1 MDFLKFHPS
10 FSGKRDSGAN
20 LKKVL
25 ALVLAFACAFTMFAG
40 AAFTD
45 SADIKVDAD
54 VVDTLV
60 SLGIVE
66 GFEDGSFQP
75 NGTVT
80 RAQMAKMIYVLRTGK
95 SDASAYN
102 DDKTSFTDI
111 GSHWARGYIKY
122 CQSLGIIAGKSNTIF
137 APNATVTAQEAA
149 KMLLVTL
156 GYDANKAGLVGA
168 NWASKTNALADE
180 NGLLEDVNTS
190 FTSACPRQYAAQL
203 IYNAIDT
210 PTVVWRDD
218 AYTNTNY
225 RDGDNKTIGE
235 KYMGLHSVEG
245 ILTSFAKEDGK
256 DTYGAKVTSITK
268 KDGDKVTATGVYED
282 FTKIAKD
289 YVALKNNK
297 VKVLYKDT
305 DEVYGVFALTDSNK
319 VISGLLGDFGTS
331 SDKLKL
337 NGTKYTVDTATA
349 SNKIG
354 SGDGKVSQDAA
365 DKTNLVKMDG
375 TAVTGTYNND
385 LVGYV
390 KNSVSGLAKAY
401 DASAISNSDNNKIN
415 LLDIKSFAIAQVTYV
430 GKDYI
435 NVSYKNSSNTQR
447 FDSKLKDDDAVWYD
461 GIAKDDYVAV
471 TSKKNT
477 SADKIGVTKLDVV
490 SGKIT
495 ATKNATTDSDYKI
508 TIDGKTY
515 EMAGVAPSDAAD
527 LTLNATVS
535 IVVKG
540 DYCLLVD
547 DADAGSK
554 DLALM
559 TELYKTGNK
568 WQATLLKA
576 DGSEETVTLKKS
588 EAINGVSV
596 DSMLTTLGYTDDGF
610 DGSVDGNGNK
620 CKIVTYT
627 KSGSEYKLKVLGT
640 SIDGKTYKGGYDVID
655 SVTKTADADKN
666 YVDNNK
672 LQKGNVNAIN
682 ENAVV
687 FVRYK
692 TDSFKVV
699 TGKDLRDWKTSSK
712 FNSVVLADKSNG
724 VPYAKVVYADLGT
737 ENVKGGTDVNYGY
750 VFEATKSTD
759 VDETDYN
766 VFHIWNGSE
775 TIEVWTEDGD
785 TVARGDVIKYSL
797 DGTVENHTKIS
808 VDKVYAKSAGT
819 KGVVLNGDYSS
830 KLDGTAYFAATNH
843 VKLDKDAAAANQ
855 TALNFD
861 DDDDSIILFANTSD
875 DDKDGTGVASASVTN
890 LKNFTREDGSDYIAN
905 AIYWTDGAKTKIMV
919 IDTDSE
925 LDNGVFGL
933 TAGTDTAA
941 RTAYENATVAAAKD
955 ALVNTTATLAE
966 NKKSATTGAIFTNDA
981 VEYTVSTAST
991 DVTVAKSGNKLVVTT
1006 KSADL
1011 TASGTATV
1019 TVTIK
1024 CGAKTDTKNITVTY
1038 KA

>member
-1 MDFLKFHPS
+1 
-10 FSGKRDSGAN
+10 
-20 LKKVL
+20 
-25 ALVLAFACAFTMFAG
+25 MFAG

-45 SADIKVDAD
+45 QADIKVKSD

-75 NGTVT
+75 NATVT

-122 CQSLGIIAGKSNTIF
+122 CQSLGIIAGKSNTKF
-137 APNATVTAQEAA
+137 VPNEKVTAQEAA

-156 GYDANKAGLVGA
+156 GYDATKAGLVGT
-168 NWASKTNALADE
+168 NWAAKTNALADE

-190 FTSACPRQYAAQL
+190 FTGPCPRQYAAQL

-225 RDGDNKTIGE
+225 SDGDNKTIGE

-245 ILTSFAKEDGK
+245 ILSAFAKEDGK
-256 DTYGAKVTSITK
+256 DTYGATVTSITK
-268 KDGDKVTATGVYED
+268 QDGSKNVKLNPAEES
-282 FTKIAKD
+282 FTKISKD

-319 VISGLLGDFGTS
+319 VINGLLGDFGTS

-337 NGTKYTVDTATA
+337 NGTKYTVADT
-349 SNKIG
+349 
-354 SGDGKVSQDAA
+354 
-365 DKTNLVKMDG
+365 
-375 TAVTGTYNND
+375 
-385 LVGYV
+385 
-390 KNSVSGLAKAY
+390 NSVSVDGKTQQESKKNIGIVDYVDKKVGGLAKAY
-401 DASAISNSDNNKIN
+401 DASAISNTDNNKIN
-415 LLDIKSFAIAQVTYV
+415 LLDIKTFAIAQVTYV

-435 NVSYKNSSNTQR
+435 NVSYKNSSNTQS
-447 FDSKLKDDDAVWYD
+447 FNSKLKDDDAVWYN

-471 TSKKNT
+471 TKAVNT

-495 ATKNATTDSDYKI
+495 GTKNAITASDYKV
-508 TIDGKTY
+508 TVNGTTY
-515 EMAGVAPSDAAD
+515 EMAGVTNSDAAD

-540 DYCLLVD
+540 GYCLFVD

-559 TELYKTGNK
+559 TELYQEGNK
-568 WQATLLKA
+568 WKATLLKA

-588 EAINGVSV
+588 EAINGKDV
-596 DSMLTTLGYTDDGF
+596 TTAGYSKF
-610 DGSVDGNGNK
+610 DGSTTTDAAK
-620 CKIVTYT
+620 IKIVTYT
-627 KSGSEYKLKVLGT
+627 KSGDEYKLKVVGDT
-640 SIDGKTYKGGYDVID
+640 INSNKYMAGYDV
-655 SVTKTADADKN
+655 VTDRVENNFVK
-666 YVDNNK
+666 NNK
-672 LQKGNVNAIN
+672 LQQGAVSAIN

-699 TGKDLRDWKTSSK
+699 TGKDLRDWKESSV
-712 FNSVVLADKSNG
+712 FTSVVLADKSNG
-724 VPYAKVVYADLGT
+724 VPYAKVVYADLGSA
-737 ENVKGGTDVNYGY
+737 NVKGGTDVNYGY
-750 VFEATKSTD
+750 VFEVTKSTD
-759 VDETDYN
+759 ADETDYN
-766 VFHIWNGSE
+766 VFQIWNGSE
-775 TIEVWTEDGD
+775 TIEVWTEDGND
-785 TVARGDVIKYSL
+785 VARGDVIKYSL
-797 DGTVENHTKIS
+797 DGTVKSHTKIS
-808 VDKVYAKSAGT
+808 VDKVFAKANGT
-819 KGVVLNGDYSS
+819 TGVVLNGDYSS
-830 KLDGTAYFAATNH
+830 KLDGTAYFAPASGAAKVNKTTAE
-843 VKLDKDAAAANQ
+843 AAAAQAANIL
-855 TALNFD
+855 TFD

-890 LKNFTREDGSDYIAN
+890 LKDYVREDGTDYVTN

-925 LDNGVFGL
+925 LDTGVFNL
-933 TAGTDTAA
+933 H
-941 RTAYENATVAAAKD
+941 
-955 ALVNTTATLAE
+955 
-966 NKKSATTGAIFTNDA
+966 
-981 VEYTVSTAST
+981 
-991 DVTVAKSGNKLVVTT
+991 
-1006 KSADL
+1006 
-1011 TASGTATV
+1011 
-1019 TVTIK
+1019 
-1024 CGAKTDTKNITVTY
+1024 
-1038 KA
+1038 

>member
-1 MDFLKFHPS
+1 MK
-10 FSGKRDSGAN
+10 N
-20 LKKVL
+20 LKKIL

-45 SADIKVDAD
+45 QADIKVKSD

-75 NGTVT
+75 NATVT

-122 CQSLGIIAGKSNTIF
+122 CQSLGIIAGKSNTKF
-137 APNATVTAQEAA
+137 VPNEKVTAQEAA

-156 GYDANKAGLVGA
+156 GYDATKAGLVGT
-168 NWASKTNALADE
+168 NWAAKTNALADE

-218 AYTNTNY
+218 AYTNQNY
-225 RDGDNKTIGE
+225 ANGDNKTIGE

-256 DTYGAKVTSITK
+256 ETYGATVSSITK
-268 KDGDKVTATGVYED
+268 KDGDKVTTTGVSED

-319 VISGLLGDFGTS
+319 VINGLLGDFGTS

-337 NGTKYTVDTATA
+337 NGTKYTVADTNSVSVDGDTQKE
-349 SNKIG
+349 SQKNIG
-354 SGDGKVSQDAA
+354 IVDYV
-365 DKTNLVKMDG
+365 DKK
-375 TAVTGTYNND
+375 
-385 LVGYV
+385 
-390 KNSVSGLAKAY
+390 VSGLAKAF

-415 LLDIKSFAIAQVTYV
+415 LLDIKTFAIAQVTYV

-435 NVSYKNSSNTQR
+435 NVSYKNSSNNQS
-447 FDSKLKDDDAVWYD
+447 FNSKLKDDDAVWYN

-471 TSKKNT
+471 TKAVNT

-495 ATKNATTDSDYKI
+495 GTKNAITASDYKV
-508 TIDGKTY
+508 TINGTTY
-515 EMAGVAPSDAAD
+515 EMAGVTNSDAAD

-540 DYCLLVD
+540 GYCLFVD

-559 TELYKTGNK
+559 TELYQEGNK
-568 WQATLLKA
+568 WKATLLKA
-576 DGSEETVTLKKS
+576 DGSKETVTLKKS
-588 EAINGVSV
+588 EAINGKDV
-596 DSMLTTLGYTDDGF
+596 TTAGYSKF
-610 DGSVDGNGNK
+610 DGSTTTDAAK
-620 CKIVTYT
+620 IKIVTYT
-627 KSGSEYKLKVLGT
+627 KSGDEYKLKVVGDT
-640 SIDGKTYKGGYDVID
+640 INSNKYMAGYDA
-655 SVTKTADADKN
+655 VTDRVENNFVK
-666 YVDNNK
+666 NNK
-672 LQKGNVNAIN
+672 LQQGTVSAIN

-699 TGKDLRDWKTSSK
+699 TGKDLRDWKESSK
-712 FNSVVLADKSNG
+712 FSSVVLADKSNG

-737 ENVKGGTDVNYGY
+737 DNVKGGIDVNYGY

-759 VDETDYN
+759 ADETDYN
-766 VFHIWNGSE
+766 VFQIWNGSK
-775 TIEVWTEDGD
+775 TIEVWTEDGND
-785 TVARGDVIKYSL
+785 VARGDVIKYSL
-797 DGTVENHTKIS
+797 DGTVESHTKIS
-808 VDKVYAKSAGT
+808 VDKVFAKASGT
-819 KGVVLNGDYSS
+819 TGVVLNGDYSS
-830 KLDGTAYFAATNH
+830 KLDGTAYFAPANGAAKVNKTAAET
-843 VKLDKDAAAANQ
+843 AAAQAANIL
-855 TALNFD
+855 TFD

-890 LKNFTREDGSDYIAN
+890 LKDYVREDGTDYVTN

-925 LDNGVFGL
+925 LDTGVFNL
-933 TAGTDTAA
+933 H
-941 RTAYENATVAAAKD
+941 
-955 ALVNTTATLAE
+955 
-966 NKKSATTGAIFTNDA
+966 
-981 VEYTVSTAST
+981 
-991 DVTVAKSGNKLVVTT
+991 
-1006 KSADL
+1006 
-1011 TASGTATV
+1011 
-1019 TVTIK
+1019 
-1024 CGAKTDTKNITVTY
+1024 
-1038 KA
+1038 

>member
-1 MDFLKFHPS
+1 MK
-10 FSGKRDSGAN
+10 N
-20 LKKVL
+20 LKKIL

-45 SADIKVDAD
+45 QADIKVDAD

-60 SLGIVE
+60 SLGIIE

-75 NGTVT
+75 NATVT

-122 CQSLGIIAGKSNTIF
+122 CQSLGIIAGKSNTKF
-137 APNATVTAQEAA
+137 VPNEKVSAQEAA

-168 NWASKTNALADE
+168 GWAAKTNALADE

-190 FTSACPRQYAAQL
+190 FTGPCPRQYAAQL

-210 PTVVWRDD
+210 ATVVWRDD
-218 AYTNTNY
+218 AYTNQNY
-225 RDGDNKTIGE
+225 NGDDNKTIGE

-256 DTYGAKVTSITK
+256 DTYGATVTSITK
-268 KDGDKVTATGVYED
+268 QDGSKNVKLNPAEES
-282 FTKIAKD
+282 FTKISKD
-289 YVALKNNK
+289 YGSLKNNK

-319 VISGLLGDFGTS
+319 VVNGLLGDFGDDG
-331 SDKLKL
+331 DKLKL
-337 NGTKYTVDTATA
+337 DGTKYTVGTATTAA
-349 SNKIG
+349 SIG
-354 SGDGKVSQDAA
+354 SDAAKQATA
-365 DKTNLVKMDG
+365 DKTNLVKVDG
-375 TAVTGTYNND
+375 SAVATNRND
-385 LVGYV
+385 LVKYV
-390 KNSVSGLAKAY
+390 KSNVSGLAKAF
-401 DASAISNSDNNKIN
+401 DASAISNTDNNKIN
-415 LLDIKSFAIAQVTYV
+415 LLDIKTFAIAQVTYV
-430 GKDYI
+430 GSDYI
-435 NVSYKNSSNTQR
+435 NVSYKNSSNTQN
-447 FDSKLKDDDAVWYD
+447 FSSKLKDDDAVWYN

-471 TSKKNT
+471 TKAVNT

-490 SGKIT
+490 TGKIT
-495 ATKNATTDSDYKI
+495 GTKNAITAADYKV
-508 TIDGKTY
+508 TVNGTTY
-515 EMAGVAPSDAAD
+515 EMAGVTNSDAAD

-540 DYCLLVD
+540 GYCLLVD

-559 TELYKTGNK
+559 TELYQEGNK
-568 WQATLLKA
+568 WKATLLKA

-588 EAINGVSV
+588 EAINGNDVA
-596 DSMLTTLGYTDDGF
+596 TAGYGKF
-610 DGSVDGNGNK
+610 DGSTTADAAK
-620 CKIVTYT
+620 IKIVTYT
-627 KSGSEYKLKVLGT
+627 KSGDEYKLKVVGDT
-640 SIDGKTYKGGYDVID
+640 INGSAYKAGYDV
-655 SVTKTADADKN
+655 VTPVVASNNVK
-666 YVDNNK
+666 NNK
-672 LQKGNVNAIN
+672 LTKGSVSAIN

-699 TGKDLRDWKTSSK
+699 TGKDLRDWKEASVFS
-712 FNSVVLADKSNG
+712 SVVLADKSNG
-724 VPYAKVVYADLGT
+724 VPYAKVVYADLGSD
-737 ENVKGGTDVNYGY
+737 NVKGGTDVNYGY

-759 VDETDYN
+759 ADETDYN
-766 VFHIWNGSE
+766 VFQIWNGSE

-785 TVARGDVIKYSL
+785 DVARGDVIKYSL

-808 VDKVYAKSAGT
+808 VDKVFAKADGT
-819 KGVVLNGDYSS
+819 TGVVLNGDYSD
-830 KLDGTAYFAATNH
+830 KLDGTAYFAPANGAAKVNKTTAET
-843 VKLDKDAAAANQ
+843 AAAQAANIL
-855 TALNFD
+855 TFD

-890 LKNFTREDGSDYIAN
+890 LKDYVREDGTDYVTN

-925 LDNGVFGL
+925 LDTGVFNL
-933 TAGTDTAA
+933 H
-941 RTAYENATVAAAKD
+941 
-955 ALVNTTATLAE
+955 
-966 NKKSATTGAIFTNDA
+966 
-981 VEYTVSTAST
+981 
-991 DVTVAKSGNKLVVTT
+991 
-1006 KSADL
+1006 
-1011 TASGTATV
+1011 
-1019 TVTIK
+1019 
-1024 CGAKTDTKNITVTY
+1024 
-1038 KA
+1038 

>member
-1 MDFLKFHPS
+1 
-10 FSGKRDSGAN
+10 
-20 LKKVL
+20 
-25 ALVLAFACAFTMFAG
+25 MFAS

-45 SADIKVDAD
+45 QADIKVKSD

-75 NGTVT
+75 NATVT

-122 CQSLGIIAGKSNTIF
+122 CQSLGIIAGKSNTKF
-137 APNATVTAQEAA
+137 CPNDKVTAQEAA

-156 GYDANKAGLVGA
+156 GYDATKAGLVGT
-168 NWASKTNALADE
+168 NWAAKTNALADE

-218 AYTNTNY
+218 AYTNQNY
-225 RDGDNKTIGE
+225 ANGDNKTIGE

-256 DTYGAKVTSITK
+256 ETYGATVSSITK
-268 KDGDKVTATGVYED
+268 KDGDKVTTTGVSED

-319 VISGLLGDFGTS
+319 VINGLLGDFGTS

-337 NGTKYTVDTATA
+337 NGTKYTVADT
-349 SNKIG
+349 
-354 SGDGKVSQDAA
+354 
-365 DKTNLVKMDG
+365 
-375 TAVTGTYNND
+375 
-385 LVGYV
+385 
-390 KNSVSGLAKAY
+390 NSVSVDGKTQQENKKNIGIVDYVDKKVSGLSKAF

-415 LLDIKSFAIAQVTYV
+415 LLDIKTFAIAQVTYV

-435 NVSYKNSSNTQR
+435 NVSYKNSSNNQS
-447 FDSKLKDDDAVWYD
+447 FNSKLKDDDAVWYN

-471 TSKKNT
+471 TKAVNT

-495 ATKNATTDSDYKI
+495 GTKNAITASDYKV
-508 TIDGKTY
+508 TINGTTY
-515 EMAGVAPSDAAD
+515 EMAGVTNSDAAD

-540 DYCLLVD
+540 GYCLFVD

-559 TELYKTGNK
+559 TELYQEGNRWK
-568 WQATLLKA
+568 ATLLKA
-576 DGSEETVTLKKS
+576 DGSKETVTLKKS
-588 EAINGVSV
+588 EAINGKDV
-596 DSMLTTLGYTDDGF
+596 TTAGYSKF
-610 DGSVDGNGNK
+610 DGSTTTDAAK
-620 CKIVTYT
+620 IKIVTYT
-627 KSGSEYKLKVLGT
+627 KSGDEYKLKVVGDT
-640 SIDGKTYKGGYDVID
+640 INSNKYMAGYDV
-655 SVTKTADADKN
+655 VTDRVENNFVK
-666 YVDNNK
+666 NNK
-672 LQKGNVNAIN
+672 LQKGAVSAIN

-699 TGKDLRDWKTSSK
+699 TGKDLRDWKESSK
-712 FNSVVLADKSNG
+712 FSSVVLADKSNG

-737 ENVKGGTDVNYGY
+737 DNVKGGTDVNYGY
-750 VFEATKSTD
+750 VFEVTKSTD
-759 VDETDYN
+759 ADETDYN
-766 VFHIWNGSE
+766 VFQIWNGSK
-775 TIEVWTEDGD
+775 TIEVWTEDGND
-785 TVARGDVIKYSL
+785 VARGDVIKYSL
-797 DGTVENHTKIS
+797 DGTVKSHTKIS
-808 VDKVYAKSAGT
+808 VDKVFAKSTGT
-819 KGVVLNGDYSS
+819 KGVVLNGDYNS
-830 KLDGTAYFAATNH
+830 KLDGTAYFAATDYT
-843 VKLDKDAAAANQ
+843 KLNKDAAAYKQDAI
-855 TALNFD
+855 TFD

-890 LKNFTREDGSDYIAN
+890 LKDYVREDGDNYVTN
-905 AIYWTDGAKTKIMV
+905 AICWTDGAKTKIMV

-925 LDNGVFGL
+925 LDDGVFNLTKSTDPTTAL
-933 TAGTDTAA
+933 TAAKADLKD
-941 RTAYENATVAAAKD
+941 VAATLSKD
-955 ALVNTTATLAE
+955 KKTATTDAIYTSSVVSYKAE
-966 NKKSATTGAIFTNDA
+966 VVGGNGEKATIKDGQLVITKDTEMSG
-981 VEYTVSTAST
+981 TVS
-991 DVTVAKSGNKLVVTT
+991 VK
-1006 KSADL
+1006 
-1011 TASGTATV
+1011 
-1019 TVTIK
+1019 
-1024 CGAKTDTKNITVTY
+1024 ITVTY
-1038 KA
+1038 GKESDNKTITVTLN

>member
-1 MDFLKFHPS
+1 
-10 FSGKRDSGAN
+10 
-20 LKKVL
+20 
-25 ALVLAFACAFTMFAG
+25 MFAG

-45 SADIKVDAD
+45 QADIKVDAE

-60 SLGIVE
+60 SLGVIE

-75 NGTVT
+75 NATVT

-122 CQSLGIIAGKSNTIF
+122 CQSLGIIAGKSSTIF

-168 NWASKTNALADE
+168 GWAAKTNALADE

-190 FTSACPRQYAAQL
+190 FTGPCPRQYAAQL

-210 PTVVWRDD
+210 ATVVWRDD
-218 AYTNTNY
+218 AYTNQNY
-225 RDGDNKTIGE
+225 NGDDNKTIGE

-256 DTYGAKVTSITK
+256 DTYGATVTSITK
-268 KDGDKVTATGVYED
+268 QDGSKNVKLNPAEES
-282 FTKIAKD
+282 FTKISKD
-289 YVALKNNK
+289 YGSLKNNK

-319 VISGLLGDFGTS
+319 VVNGLLGDFGDDG
-331 SDKLKL
+331 DKLKL
-337 NGTKYTVDTATA
+337 DGTKYTVGTATTAA
-349 SNKIG
+349 SIG
-354 SGDGKVSQDAA
+354 SDAAKQATA
-365 DKTNLVKMDG
+365 DKTNLVKVDG
-375 TAVTGTYNND
+375 SAVATNRND
-385 LVGYV
+385 LVKYV
-390 KNSVSGLAKAY
+390 KSNVSGLAKAF
-401 DASAISNSDNNKIN
+401 DASAISNTDNNKIN
-415 LLDIKSFAIAQVTYV
+415 LLDIKTFAIAQVTYV
-430 GKDYI
+430 GSDYI
-435 NVSYKNSSNTQR
+435 NVSYKNSSNTQN
-447 FDSKLKDDDAVWYD
+447 FSSKLKDDDAVWYN

-471 TSKKNT
+471 TKAVNT

-490 SGKIT
+490 TGKIT
-495 ATKNATTDSDYKI
+495 GTKNAITAADYKV
-508 TIDGKTY
+508 TVNGTTY
-515 EMAGVAPSDAAD
+515 EMAGVTNSDAAD

-540 DYCLLVD
+540 GYCLLVD

-559 TELYKTGNK
+559 TELYQEGNK
-568 WQATLLKA
+568 WKATLLKA

-588 EAINGVSV
+588 EAINGNDVA
-596 DSMLTTLGYTDDGF
+596 TAGYGKF
-610 DGSVDGNGNK
+610 DGSTTADAAK
-620 CKIVTYT
+620 IKIVTYT
-627 KSGSEYKLKVLGT
+627 KSGDEYKLKVVGDT
-640 SIDGKTYKGGYDVID
+640 INGSAYKAGYDV
-655 SVTKTADADKN
+655 VTPVVASNNVK
-666 YVDNNK
+666 NNK
-672 LQKGNVNAIN
+672 LTKGSVSAIN

-699 TGKDLRDWKTSSK
+699 TGKDLRDWKEASVFS
-712 FNSVVLADKSNG
+712 SVVLADKSNG
-724 VPYAKVVYADLGT
+724 VPYAKVVYADLGSD
-737 ENVKGGTDVNYGY
+737 NVKGGTDVNYGY

-759 VDETDYN
+759 ADETDYN
-766 VFHIWNGSE
+766 VFQIWNGSE

-785 TVARGDVIKYSL
+785 DVARGDVIKYSL

-808 VDKVYAKSAGT
+808 VDKVFAKADGT
-819 KGVVLNGDYSS
+819 TGVVLNGDYSD
-830 KLDGTAYFAATNH
+830 KLDGTAYFAPANGAAKVNKTTAET
-843 VKLDKDAAAANQ
+843 AAAQAANIL
-855 TALNFD
+855 TFD

-890 LKNFTREDGSDYIAN
+890 LKDYVREDGTDYVTN
-905 AIYWTDGAKTKIMV
+905 AIYWIEKDAQNQPTKTKIMV

-925 LDNGVFGL
+925 LDTGVFNL
-933 TAGTDTAA
+933 H
-941 RTAYENATVAAAKD
+941 
-955 ALVNTTATLAE
+955 
-966 NKKSATTGAIFTNDA
+966 
-981 VEYTVSTAST
+981 
-991 DVTVAKSGNKLVVTT
+991 
-1006 KSADL
+1006 
-1011 TASGTATV
+1011 
-1019 TVTIK
+1019 
-1024 CGAKTDTKNITVTY
+1024 
-1038 KA
+1038 

>member
-1 MDFLKFHPS
+1 MK
-10 FSGKRDSGAN
+10 N
-20 LKKVL
+20 LKKIL

-45 SADIKVDAD
+45 QADIKVDAD

-60 SLGIVE
+60 SLGIIE

-75 NGTVT
+75 NATVT

-168 NWASKTNALADE
+168 GWAAKTNALADE

-190 FTSACPRQYAAQL
+190 FTGPCPRQYAAQL

-210 PTVVWRDD
+210 ATVVWRDD
-218 AYTNTNY
+218 AYTNQNY
-225 RDGDNKTIGE
+225 NGDDNKTIGE

-256 DTYGAKVTSITK
+256 DTYGATVTSITK
-268 KDGDKVTATGVYED
+268 QDGSKNVKLNPAEES
-282 FTKIAKD
+282 FTKISKD
-289 YVALKNNK
+289 YGSLKNNK

-319 VISGLLGDFGTS
+319 VVNGLLGDFGDDG
-331 SDKLKL
+331 DKLKL
-337 NGTKYTVDTATA
+337 DGTKYTVGTATTAA
-349 SNKIG
+349 SIG
-354 SGDGKVSQDAA
+354 SDAAKQATA
-365 DKTNLVKMDG
+365 DKTNLVKVDG
-375 TAVTGTYNND
+375 SAVATNRND
-385 LVGYV
+385 LVKYV
-390 KNSVSGLAKAY
+390 KSNVSGLAKAF
-401 DASAISNSDNNKIN
+401 DASAISNTDNNKIN
-415 LLDIKSFAIAQVTYV
+415 LLDIKTFAIAQVTYV
-430 GKDYI
+430 GSDYI
-435 NVSYKNSSNTQR
+435 NVSYKNSSNTQN
-447 FDSKLKDDDAVWYD
+447 FSSKLKDDDAVWYN

-471 TSKKNT
+471 TKAVNT

-490 SGKIT
+490 TGKIT
-495 ATKNATTDSDYKI
+495 GTKNAITAADYKV
-508 TIDGKTY
+508 TVNGTTY
-515 EMAGVAPSDAAD
+515 EMAGVTNSDAAD

-540 DYCLLVD
+540 GYCLLVD

-559 TELYKTGNK
+559 TELYQEGNK
-568 WQATLLKA
+568 WKATLLKA

-588 EAINGVSV
+588 EAINGNDVA
-596 DSMLTTLGYTDDGF
+596 TAGYGKF
-610 DGSVDGNGNK
+610 DGSTTADAAK
-620 CKIVTYT
+620 IKIVTYT
-627 KSGSEYKLKVLGT
+627 KSGDEYKLKVVGDT
-640 SIDGKTYKGGYDVID
+640 INGSAYKAGYDV
-655 SVTKTADADKN
+655 VTPVVASNNVK
-666 YVDNNK
+666 NNK
-672 LQKGNVNAIN
+672 LTKGSVSAIN

-699 TGKDLRDWKTSSK
+699 TGKDLRDWKEASVFS
-712 FNSVVLADKSNG
+712 SVVLADKSNG
-724 VPYAKVVYADLGT
+724 VPYAKVVYADLGSD
-737 ENVKGGTDVNYGY
+737 NVKGGTDVNYGY

-759 VDETDYN
+759 ADETDYN
-766 VFHIWNGSE
+766 VFQIWNGSE

-785 TVARGDVIKYSL
+785 DVARGDVIKYSL

-808 VDKVYAKSAGT
+808 VDKVFAKADGT
-819 KGVVLNGDYSS
+819 TGVVLNGDYSD
-830 KLDGTAYFAATNH
+830 KLDGTAYFAPANGAAKVNKTIAET
-843 VKLDKDAAAANQ
+843 AAAQAANIL
-855 TALNFD
+855 TFD

-890 LKNFTREDGSDYIAN
+890 LKDYVREDGTDYVTN
-905 AIYWTDGAKTKIMV
+905 AIYWIEKDAQNQPTKTKIMV

-925 LDNGVFGL
+925 LDTGVFNL
-933 TAGTDTAA
+933 H
-941 RTAYENATVAAAKD
+941 
-955 ALVNTTATLAE
+955 
-966 NKKSATTGAIFTNDA
+966 
-981 VEYTVSTAST
+981 
-991 DVTVAKSGNKLVVTT
+991 
-1006 KSADL
+1006 
-1011 TASGTATV
+1011 
-1019 TVTIK
+1019 
-1024 CGAKTDTKNITVTY
+1024 
-1038 KA
+1038 

>member
-1 MDFLKFHPS
+1 MK
-10 FSGKRDSGAN
+10 N
-20 LKKVL
+20 LKKIL

-45 SADIKVDAD
+45 QADIKVDAD

-60 SLGIVE
+60 SLGIIE

-75 NGTVT
+75 NATVT

-168 NWASKTNALADE
+168 GWAAKTNALADE

-190 FTSACPRQYAAQL
+190 FTGPCPRQYAAQL

-210 PTVVWRDD
+210 ATVVWRDD
-218 AYTNTNY
+218 AYTNQNY
-225 RDGDNKTIGE
+225 NGDDNKTIGE

-256 DTYGAKVTSITK
+256 DTYGATVTSITK
-268 KDGDKVTATGVYED
+268 QDGSKNVKLNPAEES
-282 FTKIAKD
+282 FTKISKD
-289 YVALKNNK
+289 YGSLKNNK

-319 VISGLLGDFGTS
+319 VVNGLLGDFGDDG
-331 SDKLKL
+331 DKLKL
-337 NGTKYTVDTATA
+337 DGTKYTVGTATTAA
-349 SNKIG
+349 SIG
-354 SGDGKVSQDAA
+354 SDAAKQATA
-365 DKTNLVKMDG
+365 DKTNLVKVDG
-375 TAVTGTYNND
+375 SAVATNRND
-385 LVGYV
+385 LVKYV
-390 KNSVSGLAKAY
+390 KSNVSGLAKAF
-401 DASAISNSDNNKIN
+401 DASAISNTDNNKIN
-415 LLDIKSFAIAQVTYV
+415 LLDIKTFAIAQVTYV
-430 GKDYI
+430 GSDYI
-435 NVSYKNSSNTQR
+435 NVSYKNSSNTQN
-447 FDSKLKDDDAVWYD
+447 FSSKLKDDDAVWYN

-471 TSKKNT
+471 TKAVNT

-490 SGKIT
+490 TGKIT
-495 ATKNATTDSDYKI
+495 GTKNAITAADYKV
-508 TIDGKTY
+508 TVNGTTY
-515 EMAGVAPSDAAD
+515 EMAGVTNSDAAD

-540 DYCLLVD
+540 GYCLLVD

-559 TELYKTGNK
+559 TELYQEGNK
-568 WQATLLKA
+568 WKATLLKA

-588 EAINGVSV
+588 EAINGNDVA
-596 DSMLTTLGYTDDGF
+596 TAGYGKF
-610 DGSVDGNGNK
+610 DGSTTADAAK
-620 CKIVTYT
+620 IKIVTYT
-627 KSGSEYKLKVLGT
+627 KSGDEYKLKVVGDT
-640 SIDGKTYKGGYDVID
+640 INGSAYKAGYDV
-655 SVTKTADADKN
+655 VTPVVASNNVK
-666 YVDNNK
+666 NNK
-672 LQKGNVNAIN
+672 LTKGSVSAIN

-699 TGKDLRDWKTSSK
+699 TGKDLRDWKEASVFS
-712 FNSVVLADKSNG
+712 SVVLADKSNG
-724 VPYAKVVYADLGT
+724 VPYAKVVYADLGSD
-737 ENVKGGTDVNYGY
+737 NVKGGTDVNYGY

-759 VDETDYN
+759 ADETDYN
-766 VFHIWNGSE
+766 VFQIWNGSE

-785 TVARGDVIKYSL
+785 DVARGDVIKYSL

-808 VDKVYAKSAGT
+808 VDKVFAKADGT
-819 KGVVLNGDYSS
+819 TGVVLNGDYSD
-830 KLDGTAYFAATNH
+830 KLDGTAYFAPANGAAKVNKTTAET
-843 VKLDKDAAAANQ
+843 AAAQAANIL
-855 TALNFD
+855 TFD

-875 DDKDGTGVASASVTN
+875 DDKDGTGVASASVTH
-890 LKNFTREDGSDYIAN
+890 LKDYVREDGTDYVTN
-905 AIYWTDGAKTKIMV
+905 AIYWIEKDAQNQPTKTKIMV

-925 LDNGVFGL
+925 LDTGVFNL
-933 TAGTDTAA
+933 H
-941 RTAYENATVAAAKD
+941 
-955 ALVNTTATLAE
+955 
-966 NKKSATTGAIFTNDA
+966 
-981 VEYTVSTAST
+981 
-991 DVTVAKSGNKLVVTT
+991 
-1006 KSADL
+1006 
-1011 TASGTATV
+1011 
-1019 TVTIK
+1019 
-1024 CGAKTDTKNITVTY
+1024 
-1038 KA
+1038 

>member
-1 MDFLKFHPS
+1 MTAPPYGFPLILFPYFYLFDVFLILFKSSYFCYFP
-10 FSGKRDSGAN
+10 FFIAYNTVLDSLYCN

-45 SADIKVDAD
+45 QADIKVDAE

-60 SLGIVE
+60 SLGVIE

-75 NGTVT
+75 NATVT

-122 CQSLGIIAGKSNTIF
+122 CQSLGIIAGKSSTIF

-156 GYDANKAGLVGA
+156 GYDAEKAGLVGA
-168 NWASKTNALADE
+168 GWAAKTNALADE

-190 FTSACPRQYAAQL
+190 FTGPCPRQYAAQL

-210 PTVVWRDD
+210 ATVVWRDD
-218 AYTNTNY
+218 AYTNQNY
-225 RDGDNKTIGE
+225 NGDDNKTIGE

-256 DTYGAKVTSITK
+256 DTYGATVTSITK
-268 KDGDKVTATGVYED
+268 QDGSKNVKLNPAEES
-282 FTKIAKD
+282 FTKISKD
-289 YVALKNNK
+289 YGSLKNNK

-319 VISGLLGDFGTS
+319 VVNGLLGDFGDDG
-331 SDKLKL
+331 DKLKL
-337 NGTKYTVDTATA
+337 DGTKYTVGTATTAA
-349 SNKIG
+349 SIG
-354 SGDGKVSQDAA
+354 SDAAKQATA
-365 DKTNLVKMDG
+365 DKTNLVKVDG
-375 TAVTGTYNND
+375 SAVATNRND
-385 LVGYV
+385 LVKYV
-390 KNSVSGLAKAY
+390 KSNVSGLAKAF
-401 DASAISNSDNNKIN
+401 DASAISNTDNNKIN
-415 LLDIKSFAIAQVTYV
+415 LLDIKTFAIAQVTYV
-430 GKDYI
+430 GSDYI
-435 NVSYKNSSNTQR
+435 NVSYKNSSNTQN
-447 FDSKLKDDDAVWYD
+447 FSSKLKDDDAVWYN

-471 TSKKNT
+471 TKAVNT

-490 SGKIT
+490 TGKIT
-495 ATKNATTDSDYKI
+495 GTKNAITAADYKV
-508 TIDGKTY
+508 TVNGTTY
-515 EMAGVAPSDAAD
+515 EMAGVTNSDAAD

-540 DYCLLVD
+540 GYCLLVD

-559 TELYKTGNK
+559 TELYQEGNK
-568 WQATLLKA
+568 WKATLLKA

-588 EAINGVSV
+588 EAINGNDVA
-596 DSMLTTLGYTDDGF
+596 TAGYGKF
-610 DGSVDGNGNK
+610 DGSTTADAAK
-620 CKIVTYT
+620 IKIVTYT
-627 KSGSEYKLKVLGT
+627 KSGDEYKLKVVGDT
-640 SIDGKTYKGGYDVID
+640 INGSAYKAGYDV
-655 SVTKTADADKN
+655 VTPVVASNNVK
-666 YVDNNK
+666 NNK
-672 LQKGNVNAIN
+672 LTKGSVSAIN

-699 TGKDLRDWKTSSK
+699 TGKDLRDWKEASAFS
-712 FNSVVLADKSNG
+712 SVVLADKSNG
-724 VPYAKVVYADLGT
+724 VPYAKVVYADLGSD
-737 ENVKGGTDVNYGY
+737 NVKGGTDVNYGY

-759 VDETDYN
+759 ADETDYN
-766 VFHIWNGSE
+766 VFQIWNGSE

-785 TVARGDVIKYSL
+785 DVARGDVIKYSL

-808 VDKVYAKSAGT
+808 VDKVFAKADGT
-819 KGVVLNGDYSS
+819 TGVVLNGDYSD
-830 KLDGTAYFAATNH
+830 KLDGTAYFAPANGAAKVNKTTAET
-843 VKLDKDAAAANQ
+843 AAAQAANIL
-855 TALNFD
+855 TFD

-890 LKNFTREDGSDYIAN
+890 LKDYVREDGTDYVTN
-905 AIYWTDGAKTKIMV
+905 AIYWIEKDAQNQPTKTKIMV

-925 LDNGVFGL
+925 LDTGVFNL
-933 TAGTDTAA
+933 H
-941 RTAYENATVAAAKD
+941 
-955 ALVNTTATLAE
+955 
-966 NKKSATTGAIFTNDA
+966 
-981 VEYTVSTAST
+981 
-991 DVTVAKSGNKLVVTT
+991 
-1006 KSADL
+1006 
-1011 TASGTATV
+1011 
-1019 TVTIK
+1019 
-1024 CGAKTDTKNITVTY
+1024 
-1038 KA
+1038 

>member
-1 MDFLKFHPS
+1 
-10 FSGKRDSGAN
+10 
-20 LKKVL
+20 
-25 ALVLAFACAFTMFAG
+25 MFAG

-45 SADIKVDAD
+45 QADIKVDAD

-60 SLGIVE
+60 SLGIIE

-75 NGTVT
+75 NATVT

-168 NWASKTNALADE
+168 GWAAKTNALADE

-190 FTSACPRQYAAQL
+190 FTGPCPRQYAAQL

-210 PTVVWRDD
+210 ATVVWRDD
-218 AYTNTNY
+218 AYTNQNY
-225 RDGDNKTIGE
+225 NGDDNKTIGE

-256 DTYGAKVTSITK
+256 DTYGATVTSITK
-268 KDGDKVTATGVYED
+268 QDGSKNVKLNPAEES
-282 FTKIAKD
+282 FTKISKD
-289 YVALKNNK
+289 YGSLKNNK

-319 VISGLLGDFGTS
+319 VVNGLLGDFGDDG
-331 SDKLKL
+331 DKLKL
-337 NGTKYTVDTATA
+337 DGTKYTVGTATTAA
-349 SNKIG
+349 SIG
-354 SGDGKVSQDAA
+354 SDAAKQATA
-365 DKTNLVKMDG
+365 DKTNLVKVDG
-375 TAVTGTYNND
+375 SAVATNRND
-385 LVGYV
+385 LVKYV
-390 KNSVSGLAKAY
+390 KSNVSGLAKAF
-401 DASAISNSDNNKIN
+401 DASAISNTDNNKIN
-415 LLDIKSFAIAQVTYV
+415 LLDIKTFAIAQVTYV
-430 GKDYI
+430 GSDYI
-435 NVSYKNSSNTQR
+435 NVSYKNSSNTQN
-447 FDSKLKDDDAVWYD
+447 FSSKLKDDDAVWYN

-471 TSKKNT
+471 TKAVNT

-490 SGKIT
+490 TGKIT
-495 ATKNATTDSDYKI
+495 GTKNAITAADYKV
-508 TIDGKTY
+508 TVNGTTY
-515 EMAGVAPSDAAD
+515 EMAGVTNSDAAD

-540 DYCLLVD
+540 GYCLLVD

-559 TELYKTGNK
+559 TELYQEGNK
-568 WQATLLKA
+568 WKATLLKA

-588 EAINGVSV
+588 EAINGNDVA
-596 DSMLTTLGYTDDGF
+596 TAGYGKF
-610 DGSVDGNGNK
+610 DGSTTADAAK
-620 CKIVTYT
+620 IKIVTYT
-627 KSGSEYKLKVLGT
+627 KSGDEYKLKVVGDT
-640 SIDGKTYKGGYDVID
+640 INGSAYKAGYDV
-655 SVTKTADADKN
+655 VTPVVASNNVK
-666 YVDNNK
+666 NNK
-672 LQKGNVNAIN
+672 LTKGSVSAIN

-699 TGKDLRDWKTSSK
+699 TGKDLRDWKEASVFS
-712 FNSVVLADKSNG
+712 SVVLADKSNG
-724 VPYAKVVYADLGT
+724 VPYAKVVYADLGSD
-737 ENVKGGTDVNYGY
+737 NVKGGTDVNYGY

-759 VDETDYN
+759 ADETDYN
-766 VFHIWNGSE
+766 VFQIWNGSE

-785 TVARGDVIKYSL
+785 DVARGDVIKYSL

-808 VDKVYAKSAGT
+808 VDKVFAKADGT
-819 KGVVLNGDYSS
+819 TGVVLNGDYSD
-830 KLDGTAYFAATNH
+830 KLDGTAYFAPANGAAKVNKTTAET
-843 VKLDKDAAAANQ
+843 AAAQAANIL
-855 TALNFD
+855 TFD

-875 DDKDGTGVASASVTN
+875 DDKDGTGVASASVTT
-890 LKNFTREDGSDYIAN
+890 LKDYVREDGTDYVTN
-905 AIYWTDGAKTKIMV
+905 AIYWIEKDAQNQPTKTKIMV

-925 LDNGVFGL
+925 LDTGVFNL
-933 TAGTDTAA
+933 H
-941 RTAYENATVAAAKD
+941 
-955 ALVNTTATLAE
+955 
-966 NKKSATTGAIFTNDA
+966 
-981 VEYTVSTAST
+981 
-991 DVTVAKSGNKLVVTT
+991 
-1006 KSADL
+1006 
-1011 TASGTATV
+1011 
-1019 TVTIK
+1019 
-1024 CGAKTDTKNITVTY
+1024 
-1038 KA
+1038 

>member
-1 MDFLKFHPS
+1 
-10 FSGKRDSGAN
+10 
-20 LKKVL
+20 
-25 ALVLAFACAFTMFAG
+25 MFAG

-45 SADIKVDAD
+45 QADIKVDAD

-60 SLGIVE
+60 SLGIIE

-75 NGTVT
+75 NATVT

-122 CQSLGIIAGKSNTIF
+122 CQSLGIIAGKSNTLF

-168 NWASKTNALADE
+168 GWAAKTNALADE

-190 FTSACPRQYAAQL
+190 FTGPCPRQYAAQL

-210 PTVVWRDD
+210 ATVVWRDD
-218 AYTNTNY
+218 AYTNQNY
-225 RDGDNKTIGE
+225 NGDDNKTIGE

-256 DTYGAKVTSITK
+256 DTYGATVTSITK
-268 KDGDKVTATGVYED
+268 QDGSKNVKLNPAEES
-282 FTKIAKD
+282 FTKISKD
-289 YVALKNNK
+289 YGSLKNNK

-319 VISGLLGDFGTS
+319 VVNGLLGDFGDDG
-331 SDKLKL
+331 DKLKL
-337 NGTKYTVDTATA
+337 DGTKYTVGTATTAA
-349 SNKIG
+349 SIG
-354 SGDGKVSQDAA
+354 SDAAKQATA
-365 DKTNLVKMDG
+365 DKTNLVKVDG
-375 TAVTGTYNND
+375 SAVATNRND
-385 LVGYV
+385 LVKYV
-390 KNSVSGLAKAY
+390 KSNVSGLAKAF
-401 DASAISNSDNNKIN
+401 DASAISNTDNNKIN
-415 LLDIKSFAIAQVTYV
+415 LLDIKTFAIAQVTYV
-430 GKDYI
+430 GSDYI
-435 NVSYKNSSNTQR
+435 NVSYKNSSNTQN
-447 FDSKLKDDDAVWYD
+447 FSSKLKDDDAVWYN

-471 TSKKNT
+471 TKAVNT

-490 SGKIT
+490 TGKIT
-495 ATKNATTDSDYKI
+495 GTKNAITAADYKV
-508 TIDGKTY
+508 TVNGTTY
-515 EMAGVAPSDAAD
+515 EMAGVTNSDAAD

-540 DYCLLVD
+540 GYCLLVD

-559 TELYKTGNK
+559 TELYQEGNK
-568 WQATLLKA
+568 WKATLLKA

-588 EAINGVSV
+588 EAINGNDVA
-596 DSMLTTLGYTDDGF
+596 TAGYGKF
-610 DGSVDGNGNK
+610 DGSTTADAAK
-620 CKIVTYT
+620 IKIVTYT
-627 KSGSEYKLKVLGT
+627 KSGDEYKLKVVGDT
-640 SIDGKTYKGGYDVID
+640 INGSAYKAGYDV
-655 SVTKTADADKN
+655 VTPVVASNNVK
-666 YVDNNK
+666 NNK
-672 LQKGNVNAIN
+672 LTKGSVSAIN

-699 TGKDLRDWKTSSK
+699 TGKDLRDWKEASVFS
-712 FNSVVLADKSNG
+712 SVVLADKSNG
-724 VPYAKVVYADLGT
+724 VPYAKVVYADLGSD
-737 ENVKGGTDVNYGY
+737 NVKGGTDVNYGY

-759 VDETDYN
+759 ADETDYN
-766 VFHIWNGSE
+766 VFQIWNGSE

-785 TVARGDVIKYSL
+785 DVARGDVIKYSL

-808 VDKVYAKSAGT
+808 VDKVFAKADGT
-819 KGVVLNGDYSS
+819 TGVVLNGDYSD
-830 KLDGTAYFAATNH
+830 KLDGTAYFAPANGAAKVNKTTAET
-843 VKLDKDAAAANQ
+843 AAAQAANIL
-855 TALNFD
+855 TFD

-890 LKNFTREDGSDYIAN
+890 LKDYVREDGTDYVTN
-905 AIYWTDGAKTKIMV
+905 AIYWVEKDAQNQPTKTKIMV

-925 LDNGVFGL
+925 LDTGVFNL
-933 TAGTDTAA
+933 H
-941 RTAYENATVAAAKD
+941 
-955 ALVNTTATLAE
+955 
-966 NKKSATTGAIFTNDA
+966 
-981 VEYTVSTAST
+981 
-991 DVTVAKSGNKLVVTT
+991 
-1006 KSADL
+1006 
-1011 TASGTATV
+1011 
-1019 TVTIK
+1019 
-1024 CGAKTDTKNITVTY
+1024 
-1038 KA
+1038 

>member
-1 MDFLKFHPS
+1 
-10 FSGKRDSGAN
+10 
-20 LKKVL
+20 
-25 ALVLAFACAFTMFAG
+25 MFAG

-45 SADIKVDAD
+45 QADIKVKSD

-75 NGTVT
+75 NATVT

-122 CQSLGIIAGKSNTIF
+122 CQSLGIIAGKSNTKF
-137 APNATVTAQEAA
+137 VPNEKVTAQEAA

-156 GYDANKAGLVGA
+156 GYDATKAGLVGT
-168 NWASKTNALADE
+168 NWAAKTNALADE

-218 AYTNTNY
+218 AYTNQNY
-225 RDGDNKTIGE
+225 ANGDNKTIGE

-256 DTYGAKVTSITK
+256 ETYGATVSSITK
-268 KDGDKVTATGVYED
+268 KDGDKVTTTGVSED

-319 VISGLLGDFGTS
+319 VINGLLGDFGTS

-337 NGTKYTVDTATA
+337 NGTKYTVANT
-349 SNKIG
+349 
-354 SGDGKVSQDAA
+354 
-365 DKTNLVKMDG
+365 
-375 TAVTGTYNND
+375 
-385 LVGYV
+385 
-390 KNSVSGLAKAY
+390 NSVSVDGDTQKESQKNIGIVDYVDKKVIGLAKAF

-415 LLDIKSFAIAQVTYV
+415 LLDIKTFAIAQVTYV

-435 NVSYKNSSNTQR
+435 NVSYKNSSNNQS
-447 FDSKLKDDDAVWYD
+447 FNSKLKDDDAVWYN

-471 TSKKNT
+471 TKAVNT

-495 ATKNATTDSDYKI
+495 GTKNAITASDYKV
-508 TIDGKTY
+508 TINGTTY
-515 EMAGVAPSDAAD
+515 EMAGVTNSDAAD

-540 DYCLLVD
+540 GYCLFVD

-559 TELYKTGNK
+559 TELYQEGNK
-568 WQATLLKA
+568 WKATLLKA
-576 DGSEETVTLKKS
+576 DGSKETVTLKKS
-588 EAINGVSV
+588 EAINGKDV
-596 DSMLTTLGYTDDGF
+596 TTAGYSKF
-610 DGSVDGNGNK
+610 DGSTTTDAAK
-620 CKIVTYT
+620 IKIVTYT
-627 KSGSEYKLKVLGT
+627 KSGDEYKLKVVGDT
-640 SIDGKTYKGGYDVID
+640 INSNKYMAGYDV
-655 SVTKTADADKN
+655 VTDRVENNFVK
-666 YVDNNK
+666 NNK
-672 LQKGNVNAIN
+672 LQKGAVSAIN

-699 TGKDLRDWKTSSK
+699 TGKDLRDWKESSV
-712 FNSVVLADKSNG
+712 FTSVVLADKSNG

-737 ENVKGGTDVNYGY
+737 DNVKGGTDVNYGY
-750 VFEATKSTD
+750 VFEVTKSTD
-759 VDETDYN
+759 ADETDYN
-766 VFHIWNGSE
+766 VFQIWNGSK
-775 TIEVWTEDGD
+775 TIEVWTEDGND
-785 TVARGDVIKYSL
+785 VARGDVIKYSL
-797 DGTVENHTKIS
+797 DGTVKSHTKIS
-808 VDKVYAKSAGT
+808 VDKVFAKTSGT
-819 KGVVLNGDYSS
+819 TGVVLNGDYSS
-830 KLDGTAYFAATNH
+830 KLDGTAYFAATTYT
-843 VKLDKDAAAANQ
+843 KLNKDAAAYKQDAI
-855 TALNFD
+855 TFD

-890 LKNFTREDGSDYIAN
+890 LKDYVREDGDNYVTN

-925 LDNGVFGL
+925 LDDGVFNLTKSTDPTTAL
-933 TAGTDTAA
+933 TAAKADLKNV
-941 RTAYENATVAAAKD
+941 EATLSKD
-955 ALVNTTATLAE
+955 SKTATTDAIYTSSVVSYKAE
-966 NKKSATTGAIFTNDA
+966 VVGGSGEKATIKDGQLVITKDTVMSG
-981 VEYTVSTAST
+981 TVS
-991 DVTVAKSGNKLVVTT
+991 VK
-1006 KSADL
+1006 
-1011 TASGTATV
+1011 
-1019 TVTIK
+1019 
-1024 CGAKTDTKNITVTY
+1024 ITVTY
-1038 KA
+1038 GKTSDSATITVTLR

>member
-1 MDFLKFHPS
+1 MK
-10 FSGKRDSGAN
+10 N
-20 LKKVL
+20 LKKIL
-25 ALVLAFACAFTMFAG
+25 ALVLAFACAFTMFAS

-45 SADIKVDAD
+45 QADIKVKSD

-75 NGTVT
+75 NATVT

-122 CQSLGIIAGKSNTIF
+122 CQSLGIIAGKSNTKF
-137 APNATVTAQEAA
+137 CPNDKVTAQEAA

-156 GYDANKAGLVGA
+156 GYDATKAGLVGT
-168 NWASKTNALADE
+168 NWAAKTNALADE

-218 AYTNTNY
+218 AYTNQNY
-225 RDGDNKTIGE
+225 ANGDNKTIGE

-256 DTYGAKVTSITK
+256 ETYGATVSSITK
-268 KDGDKVTATGVYED
+268 KDGDKVTTTGVSED

-319 VISGLLGDFGTS
+319 VINGLLGDFGTS

-337 NGTKYTVDTATA
+337 NGTKYTVADTNSVSVDGKTQQE
-349 SNKIG
+349 SNKNIG
-354 SGDGKVSQDAA
+354 IVDYV
-365 DKTNLVKMDG
+365 DKK
-375 TAVTGTYNND
+375 
-385 LVGYV
+385 
-390 KNSVSGLAKAY
+390 VSGLAKAF

-415 LLDIKSFAIAQVTYV
+415 LLDIKTFAIAQVTYV

-435 NVSYKNSSNTQR
+435 NVSYKNSSNNQS
-447 FDSKLKDDDAVWYD
+447 FNSKLKDDDAVWYN

-471 TSKKNT
+471 TKAVNT

-495 ATKNATTDSDYKI
+495 GTKNAITANDYKV
-508 TIDGKTY
+508 TINGTTY
-515 EMAGVAPSDAAD
+515 EMAGVTNSDAAD

-540 DYCLLVD
+540 GYCLLVD

-559 TELYKTGNK
+559 TELYQEGNK
-568 WQATLLKA
+568 WKATLLKA

-588 EAINGVSV
+588 EAINGNDVA
-596 DSMLTTLGYTDDGF
+596 TAGYGKF
-610 DGSVDGNGNK
+610 DGSTTADAAK
-620 CKIVTYT
+620 IKIVTYT
-627 KSGSEYKLKVLGT
+627 KSGDEYKLKVVGDT
-640 SIDGKTYKGGYDVID
+640 INGSAYKAGYDV
-655 SVTKTADADKN
+655 VTPVVASNNVK
-666 YVDNNK
+666 NNK
-672 LQKGNVNAIN
+672 LTKGSVSAIN

-699 TGKDLRDWKTSSK
+699 TGKDLRDWKEASVFS
-712 FNSVVLADKSNG
+712 SVVLADKSNG

-759 VDETDYN
+759 ADETDYN
-766 VFHIWNGSE
+766 VFQIWNGSE

-785 TVARGDVIKYSL
+785 DVARGDVIKYSL

-808 VDKVYAKSAGT
+808 VDKVFAKADGT
-819 KGVVLNGDYSS
+819 TGVVLNGDYSD
-830 KLDGTAYFAATNH
+830 KLDGTAYFAPANGAAKVNKTTAET
-843 VKLDKDAAAANQ
+843 AAAQAANIL
-855 TALNFD
+855 TFD

-890 LKNFTREDGSDYIAN
+890 LKDYVREDGTDYVTN

-925 LDNGVFGL
+925 LDTGVFNL
-933 TAGTDTAA
+933 H
-941 RTAYENATVAAAKD
+941 
-955 ALVNTTATLAE
+955 
-966 NKKSATTGAIFTNDA
+966 
-981 VEYTVSTAST
+981 
-991 DVTVAKSGNKLVVTT
+991 
-1006 KSADL
+1006 
-1011 TASGTATV
+1011 
-1019 TVTIK
+1019 
-1024 CGAKTDTKNITVTY
+1024 
-1038 KA
+1038 

>member
-1 MDFLKFHPS
+1 
-10 FSGKRDSGAN
+10 
-20 LKKVL
+20 
-25 ALVLAFACAFTMFAG
+25 MFAG

-256 DTYGAKVTSITK
+256 DTYGATVSSITK
-268 KDGDKVTATGVYED
+268 QDGSKTVTLTGAKED

-337 NGTKYTVDTATA
+337 NGTKYTVDTKGNAT
-349 SNKIG
+349 
-354 SGDGKVSQDAA
+354 
-365 DKTNLVKMDG
+365 TNLVQVDG
-375 TAVTGTYNND
+375 TAVTGTYKND

-390 KNSVSGLAKAY
+390 KNSVNGLAKAY

-415 LLDIKSFAIAQVTYV
+415 LLDIKAFDVAQVTYV

-435 NVSYKNSSNTQR
+435 NVSYKTNTVSPA
-447 FDSKLKDDDAVWYD
+447 FSSKLKDDDAVWYD

-471 TSKKNT
+471 TAKANT
-477 SADKIGVTKLDVV
+477 SADKIGVTKLDTVTGKITSTKKDITTDDDYQIQINGTWYETATKAADRADLKLDATVTVV
-490 SGKIT
+490 VKQGYVLYCDDATAGANDVAAVLQTYKEGNTWKAELLFADGKTETVSLKRNAEWDDDADDVYDDAVPTIDAYQTSGAAQLVAYTKSGDSYKLQTISDTVNPTSYDDVSVVELTKDRDGKIT
-495 ATKNATTDSDYKI
+495 AGNTVKNNRMTSGDTKY
-508 TIDGKTY
+508 
-515 EMAGVAPSDAAD
+515 
-527 LTLNATVS
+527 
-535 IVVKG
+535 
-540 DYCLLVD
+540 
-547 DADAGSK
+547 
-554 DLALM
+554 
-559 TELYKTGNK
+559 
-568 WQATLLKA
+568 
-576 DGSEETVTLKKS
+576 
-588 EAINGVSV
+588 IN
-596 DSMLTTLGYTDDGF
+596 D
-610 DGSVDGNGNK
+610 
-620 CKIVTYT
+620 
-627 KSGSEYKLKVLGT
+627 
-640 SIDGKTYKGGYDVID
+640 
-655 SVTKTADADKN
+655 
-666 YVDNNK
+666 
-672 LQKGNVNAIN
+672 
-682 ENAVV
+682 NAVV

-692 TDSFKVV
+692 SGSEYKFAVQ
-699 TGKDLRDWKTSSK
+699 TGKSMKGWSDSK
-712 FNSVVLADKSNG
+712 IFASTTLGDKSNG
-724 VPYAKVVYADLGT
+724 VLYAKVVLADMSNQSLPGGSDTTYAYIFSSNRTVDSDGT
-737 ENVKGGTDVNYGY
+737 KY
-750 VFEATKSTD
+750 VTYDA
-759 VDETDYN
+759 
-766 VFHIWNGSE
+766 WNGEE
-775 TIEVWTEDGD
+775 TVSLKVEENSASASQGNIVKY
-785 TVARGDVIKYSL
+785 TVDANGIATL
-797 DGTVENHTKIS
+797 DH
-808 VDKVYAKSAGT
+808 VYTLAQ
-819 KGVVLNGDYSS
+819 KGVVLNGTFNGAKVEGSAAVAPATGATIA
-830 KLDGTAYFAATNH
+830 KTAAEATNYNI
-843 VKLDKDAAAANQ
+843 DISY
-855 TALNFD
+855 D
-861 DDDDSIILFANTSD
+861 DDESYVFFVDTSEDSSDGNARKTSEQTNWTTPQENGANY
-875 DDKDGTGVASASVTN
+875 VTN
-890 LKNFTREDGSDYIAN
+890 VAYYVAN
-905 AIYWTDGAKTKIMV
+905 NNYGADSADQLVLMV
-919 IDTDSE
+919 VDTDNE
-925 LDNGVFGL
+925 LD
-933 TAGTDTAA
+933 
-941 RTAYENATVAAAKD
+941 
-955 ALVNTTATLAE
+955 
-966 NKKSATTGAIFTNDA
+966 TN
-981 VEYTVSTAST
+981 
-991 DVTVAKSGNKLVVTT
+991 LF
-1006 KSADL
+1006 
-1011 TASGTATV
+1011 
-1019 TVTIK
+1019 
-1024 CGAKTDTKNITVTY
+1024 
-1038 KA
+1038 

>member
-1 MDFLKFHPS
+1 
-10 FSGKRDSGAN
+10 
-20 LKKVL
+20 
-25 ALVLAFACAFTMFAG
+25 MFAG

-45 SADIKVDAD
+45 QADIKVDAD

-60 SLGIVE
+60 SLGIIE

-75 NGTVT
+75 NATVT

-168 NWASKTNALADE
+168 GWAAKTNALADE

-190 FTSACPRQYAAQL
+190 FTGPCPRQYAAQL

-210 PTVVWRDD
+210 ATVVWRDD
-218 AYTNTNY
+218 AYTNQNY
-225 RDGDNKTIGE
+225 NGDDNKTIGE

-256 DTYGAKVTSITK
+256 DTYGATVTSITK
-268 KDGDKVTATGVYED
+268 QDGSKNVKLNPAEES
-282 FTKIAKD
+282 FTKISKD
-289 YVALKNNK
+289 YGSLKNNK

-319 VISGLLGDFGTS
+319 VVNGLLGDFGDDG
-331 SDKLKL
+331 DKLKL
-337 NGTKYTVDTATA
+337 DGTKYTVGTATTAA
-349 SNKIG
+349 SIG
-354 SGDGKVSQDAA
+354 SDAAKQATA
-365 DKTNLVKMDG
+365 DKTNLVKVDG
-375 TAVTGTYNND
+375 SAVATNRND
-385 LVGYV
+385 LVKYV
-390 KNSVSGLAKAY
+390 KSNVSGLAKAF
-401 DASAISNSDNNKIN
+401 DASAISNTDNNKIN
-415 LLDIKSFAIAQVTYV
+415 LLDIKTFAIAQVTYV
-430 GKDYI
+430 GSDYI
-435 NVSYKNSSNTQR
+435 NVSYKNSSNTQN
-447 FDSKLKDDDAVWYD
+447 FSSKLKDDDAVWYN

-471 TSKKNT
+471 TKAVNT

-490 SGKIT
+490 TGKIT
-495 ATKNATTDSDYKI
+495 GTKNAITAADYKV
-508 TIDGKTY
+508 TVNGTTY
-515 EMAGVAPSDAAD
+515 EMAGVTNSDAAD

-540 DYCLLVD
+540 GYCLLVD

-559 TELYKTGNK
+559 TELYQEGNK
-568 WQATLLKA
+568 WKATLLKA

-588 EAINGVSV
+588 EAINGNDVA
-596 DSMLTTLGYTDDGF
+596 TAGYGKF
-610 DGSVDGNGNK
+610 DGSTTADAAK
-620 CKIVTYT
+620 IKIVTYT
-627 KSGSEYKLKVLGT
+627 KSGDEYKLKVVGDT
-640 SIDGKTYKGGYDVID
+640 INGSAYKAGYDV
-655 SVTKTADADKN
+655 VTPVVASNNVK
-666 YVDNNK
+666 NNK
-672 LQKGNVNAIN
+672 LTKGSVSAIN

-699 TGKDLRDWKTSSK
+699 TGKDLRDWKEASVFS
-712 FNSVVLADKSNG
+712 SVVLADKSNG
-724 VPYAKVVYADLGT
+724 VPYAKVVYADLGSD
-737 ENVKGGTDVNYGY
+737 NVKGGTDVNYGY

-759 VDETDYN
+759 ADETDYN
-766 VFHIWNGSE
+766 VFQIWNGSE

-785 TVARGDVIKYSL
+785 DVARGDVIKYSL

-808 VDKVYAKSAGT
+808 VDKVFAKADGT
-819 KGVVLNGDYSS
+819 TGVVLNGDYSD
-830 KLDGTAYFAATNH
+830 KLDGTAYFAPADGAAKVNKTTAET
-843 VKLDKDAAAANQ
+843 AAAQAANIL
-855 TALNFD
+855 TFD

-890 LKNFTREDGSDYIAN
+890 LKDYVREDGTDYVTN
-905 AIYWTDGAKTKIMV
+905 AIYWIEKDAQNQPTKTKIMV

-925 LDNGVFGL
+925 LDTGVFNL
-933 TAGTDTAA
+933 H
-941 RTAYENATVAAAKD
+941 
-955 ALVNTTATLAE
+955 
-966 NKKSATTGAIFTNDA
+966 
-981 VEYTVSTAST
+981 
-991 DVTVAKSGNKLVVTT
+991 
-1006 KSADL
+1006 
-1011 TASGTATV
+1011 
-1019 TVTIK
+1019 
-1024 CGAKTDTKNITVTY
+1024 
-1038 KA
+1038 

>member
-1 MDFLKFHPS
+1 
-10 FSGKRDSGAN
+10 
-20 LKKVL
+20 
-25 ALVLAFACAFTMFAG
+25 MFAG

-45 SADIKVDAD
+45 QADIKVDAD

-60 SLGIVE
+60 SLGIIE

-75 NGTVT
+75 NATVT

-168 NWASKTNALADE
+168 GWAAKTNALADE

-190 FTSACPRQYAAQL
+190 FTGPCPRQYAAQL

-210 PTVVWRDD
+210 ATVVWRDD
-218 AYTNTNY
+218 AYTNQNY
-225 RDGDNKTIGE
+225 NGDDNKTIGE

-256 DTYGAKVTSITK
+256 DTYGATVTSITK
-268 KDGDKVTATGVYED
+268 QDGSKNVKLNPAEES
-282 FTKIAKD
+282 FTKISKD
-289 YVALKNNK
+289 YGSLKNNK

-319 VISGLLGDFGTS
+319 VVNGLLGDFGDDG
-331 SDKLKL
+331 DKLKL
-337 NGTKYTVDTATA
+337 DGTKYTVGTATTAA
-349 SNKIG
+349 SIG
-354 SGDGKVSQDAA
+354 SDAAKQATA
-365 DKTNLVKMDG
+365 DKTNLVKVDG
-375 TAVTGTYNND
+375 SAVATNRND
-385 LVGYV
+385 LVKYV
-390 KNSVSGLAKAY
+390 KSNVSGLAKAF
-401 DASAISNSDNNKIN
+401 DASAISNTDNNKIN
-415 LLDIKSFAIAQVTYV
+415 LLDIKTFAIAQVTYV
-430 GKDYI
+430 GSDYI
-435 NVSYKNSSNTQR
+435 NVSYKNSSNTQN
-447 FDSKLKDDDAVWYD
+447 FSSKLKDDDAVWYN

-471 TSKKNT
+471 TKAVNT

-490 SGKIT
+490 TGKIT
-495 ATKNATTDSDYKI
+495 GTKNAITAADYKV
-508 TIDGKTY
+508 TVNGTTY
-515 EMAGVAPSDAAD
+515 EMAGVTNSDAAD

-540 DYCLLVD
+540 GYCLLVD

-559 TELYKTGNK
+559 TELYQEGNK
-568 WQATLLKA
+568 WKATLLKA

-588 EAINGVSV
+588 EAINGNDVA
-596 DSMLTTLGYTDDGF
+596 TAGYGKF
-610 DGSVDGNGNK
+610 DGSTTADAAK
-620 CKIVTYT
+620 IKIVTYT
-627 KSGSEYKLKVLGT
+627 KSGDEYKLKVVGDT
-640 SIDGKTYKGGYDVID
+640 INGSAYKAGYDV
-655 SVTKTADADKN
+655 VTPVVASNNVK
-666 YVDNNK
+666 NNK
-672 LQKGNVNAIN
+672 LTKGSVSAIN

-699 TGKDLRDWKTSSK
+699 TGKDLRDWKEASVFS
-712 FNSVVLADKSNG
+712 SVVLADKSNG
-724 VPYAKVVYADLGT
+724 VPYAKVVYADLGSD
-737 ENVKGGTDVNYGY
+737 NVKGGTDVNYGY

-759 VDETDYN
+759 ADETDYN
-766 VFHIWNGSE
+766 VFQIWNGSE

-797 DGTVENHTKIS
+797 DGTVEGHTQIN
-808 VDKVYAKSAGT
+808 VDKVFAKADGT
-819 KGVVLNGDYSS
+819 TGVVLNGDYSS
-830 KLDGTAYFAATNH
+830 KLDGTAYFAPANGAAKVDKATAE
-843 VKLDKDAAAANQ
+843 AAATGANIL
-855 TALNFD
+855 TFD

-890 LKNFTREDGSDYIAN
+890 LKDYVREDGTDYVTN
-905 AIYWTDGAKTKIMV
+905 AIYWVEKDAQNQPTKTLIMV
-919 IDTDSE
+919 IDSDSE
-925 LDNGVFGL
+925 LDAGVFGL
-933 TAGTDTAA
+933 
-941 RTAYENATVAAAKD
+941 N
-955 ALVNTTATLAE
+955 
-966 NKKSATTGAIFTNDA
+966 
-981 VEYTVSTAST
+981 
-991 DVTVAKSGNKLVVTT
+991 
-1006 KSADL
+1006 
-1011 TASGTATV
+1011 
-1019 TVTIK
+1019 
-1024 CGAKTDTKNITVTY
+1024 
-1038 KA
+1038 

>member
-1 MDFLKFHPS
+1 M
-10 FSGKRDSGAN
+10 
-20 LKKVL
+20 
-25 ALVLAFACAFTMFAG
+25 LAFACAFTMFAG

-45 SADIKVDAD
+45 QADIKVDAD

-60 SLGIVE
+60 SLGIIE

-75 NGTVT
+75 NATVT

-168 NWASKTNALADE
+168 GWAAKTNALADE

-190 FTSACPRQYAAQL
+190 FTGPCPRQYAAQL

-210 PTVVWRDD
+210 ATVVWRDD
-218 AYTNTNY
+218 AYTNQNY
-225 RDGDNKTIGE
+225 NGDDNKTIGE

-256 DTYGAKVTSITK
+256 DTYGATVTSITK
-268 KDGDKVTATGVYED
+268 QDGSKNVKLNPAEES
-282 FTKIAKD
+282 FTKISKD
-289 YVALKNNK
+289 YGSLKNNK

-319 VISGLLGDFGTS
+319 VVNGLLGDFGDDG
-331 SDKLKL
+331 DKLKL
-337 NGTKYTVDTATA
+337 DGTKYTVGTATTAA
-349 SNKIG
+349 SIG
-354 SGDGKVSQDAA
+354 SDAAKQATA
-365 DKTNLVKMDG
+365 DKTNLVKVDG
-375 TAVTGTYNND
+375 SAVATNRND
-385 LVGYV
+385 LVKYV
-390 KNSVSGLAKAY
+390 KSNVSGLAKAF
-401 DASAISNSDNNKIN
+401 DASAISNTDNNKIN
-415 LLDIKSFAIAQVTYV
+415 LLDIKTFAIAQVTYV
-430 GKDYI
+430 GSDYI
-435 NVSYKNSSNTQR
+435 NVSYKNSSNTQN
-447 FDSKLKDDDAVWYD
+447 FSSKLKDDDAVWYN

-471 TSKKNT
+471 TKAVNT

-490 SGKIT
+490 TGKIT
-495 ATKNATTDSDYKI
+495 GTKNAITAADYKV
-508 TIDGKTY
+508 TVNGTTY
-515 EMAGVAPSDAAD
+515 EMAGVTNSDAAD

-540 DYCLLVD
+540 GYCLLVD

-559 TELYKTGNK
+559 TELYQEGNK
-568 WQATLLKA
+568 WKATLLKA

-588 EAINGVSV
+588 EAINGNDVA
-596 DSMLTTLGYTDDGF
+596 TAGYGKF
-610 DGSVDGNGNK
+610 DGSTTADAAK
-620 CKIVTYT
+620 IKIVTYT
-627 KSGSEYKLKVLGT
+627 KSGDEYKLKVVGDT
-640 SIDGKTYKGGYDVID
+640 INGSAYKAGYDV
-655 SVTKTADADKN
+655 VTPVVASNNVK
-666 YVDNNK
+666 NNK
-672 LQKGNVNAIN
+672 LTKGSVSAIN

-699 TGKDLRDWKTSSK
+699 TGKDLRDWKEASVFS
-712 FNSVVLADKSNG
+712 SVVLADKSNG

-759 VDETDYN
+759 ADETDYN
-766 VFHIWNGSE
+766 VFQIWNGSE

-785 TVARGDVIKYSL
+785 DVARGDVIKYSL

-808 VDKVYAKSAGT
+808 VDKVFAKADGT
-819 KGVVLNGDYSS
+819 TGVVLNGDYSD
-830 KLDGTAYFAATNH
+830 KLDGTAYFAPANGAAKVNKTTAET
-843 VKLDKDAAAANQ
+843 AAAQAANIL
-855 TALNFD
+855 TFD

-890 LKNFTREDGSDYIAN
+890 LKDYVREDGTDYVTN

-925 LDNGVFGL
+925 LDTGVFNL
-933 TAGTDTAA
+933 H
-941 RTAYENATVAAAKD
+941 
-955 ALVNTTATLAE
+955 
-966 NKKSATTGAIFTNDA
+966 
-981 VEYTVSTAST
+981 
-991 DVTVAKSGNKLVVTT
+991 
-1006 KSADL
+1006 
-1011 TASGTATV
+1011 
-1019 TVTIK
+1019 
-1024 CGAKTDTKNITVTY
+1024 
-1038 KA
+1038 

>member
-1 MDFLKFHPS
+1 
-10 FSGKRDSGAN
+10 
-20 LKKVL
+20 
-25 ALVLAFACAFTMFAG
+25 MFAG

-45 SADIKVDAD
+45 QADIKVDAD

-60 SLGIVE
+60 SLGIIE

-75 NGTVT
+75 NATVT

-168 NWASKTNALADE
+168 GWAAKTNALADE

-190 FTSACPRQYAAQL
+190 FTGPCPRQYAAQL

-210 PTVVWRDD
+210 ATVVWRDD
-218 AYTNTNY
+218 AYTNQNY
-225 RDGDNKTIGE
+225 NGDDNKTIGE

-256 DTYGAKVTSITK
+256 DTYGATVTSITK
-268 KDGDKVTATGVYED
+268 QDGSKNVKLNPAEES
-282 FTKIAKD
+282 FTKISKD
-289 YVALKNNK
+289 YGSLKNNK

-319 VISGLLGDFGTS
+319 VVNGLLGDFGDDG
-331 SDKLKL
+331 DKLKL
-337 NGTKYTVDTATA
+337 DGTKYTVGTATTAA
-349 SNKIG
+349 SIG
-354 SGDGKVSQDAA
+354 SDAAKQATA
-365 DKTNLVKMDG
+365 DKTNLVKVDG
-375 TAVTGTYNND
+375 SAVATNRND
-385 LVGYV
+385 LVKYV
-390 KNSVSGLAKAY
+390 KSNVSGLAKAF
-401 DASAISNSDNNKIN
+401 DASAISNTDNNKIN
-415 LLDIKSFAIAQVTYV
+415 LLDIKTFAIAQVTYV
-430 GKDYI
+430 GSDYI
-435 NVSYKNSSNTQR
+435 NVSYKNSSNTQN
-447 FDSKLKDDDAVWYD
+447 FSSKLKDDDAVWYN

-471 TSKKNT
+471 TKAVNT

-490 SGKIT
+490 TGKIT
-495 ATKNATTDSDYKI
+495 GTKNAITAADYKV
-508 TIDGKTY
+508 TVNGTTY
-515 EMAGVAPSDAAD
+515 EMAGVTNSDAAD

-540 DYCLLVD
+540 GYCLLVD

-559 TELYKTGNK
+559 TELYQEGNK
-568 WQATLLKA
+568 WKATLLKA

-588 EAINGVSV
+588 EAINGNDVA
-596 DSMLTTLGYTDDGF
+596 TAGYGKF
-610 DGSVDGNGNK
+610 DGSTTADAAK
-620 CKIVTYT
+620 IKIVTYT
-627 KSGSEYKLKVLGT
+627 KSGDEYKLKVVGDT
-640 SIDGKTYKGGYDVID
+640 INGSEYKAGYDV
-655 SVTKTADADKN
+655 VTPVVASNNVK
-666 YVDNNK
+666 NNK
-672 LQKGNVNAIN
+672 LTKGSVSAIN

-699 TGKDLRDWKTSSK
+699 TGKDLRDWKEASVFS
-712 FNSVVLADKSNG
+712 SVVLADKSNG
-724 VPYAKVVYADLGT
+724 VPYAKVVYADLGSD
-737 ENVKGGTDVNYGY
+737 NVKGGTDVNYGY

-759 VDETDYN
+759 ADETDYN
-766 VFHIWNGSE
+766 VFQIWNGSE

-785 TVARGDVIKYSL
+785 DVARGDVIKYSL

-808 VDKVYAKSAGT
+808 VDKVFAKADGT
-819 KGVVLNGDYSS
+819 TGVVLNGDYSD
-830 KLDGTAYFAATNH
+830 KLDGTAYFAPANGAAKVNKTTAET
-843 VKLDKDAAAANQ
+843 AAAQAANIL
-855 TALNFD
+855 TFD

-890 LKNFTREDGSDYIAN
+890 LKDYVREDGTDYVTN
-905 AIYWTDGAKTKIMV
+905 AIYWIEKDAQNQPTKTKIMV

-925 LDNGVFGL
+925 LDTGVFNL
-933 TAGTDTAA
+933 H
-941 RTAYENATVAAAKD
+941 
-955 ALVNTTATLAE
+955 
-966 NKKSATTGAIFTNDA
+966 
-981 VEYTVSTAST
+981 
-991 DVTVAKSGNKLVVTT
+991 
-1006 KSADL
+1006 
-1011 TASGTATV
+1011 
-1019 TVTIK
+1019 
-1024 CGAKTDTKNITVTY
+1024 
-1038 KA
+1038 

>member
-1 MDFLKFHPS
+1 MK
-10 FSGKRDSGAN
+10 N
-20 LKKVL
+20 LKKIL

-45 SADIKVDAD
+45 QADIKVDAD

-60 SLGIVE
+60 SLGIIE

-75 NGTVT
+75 NATVT

-168 NWASKTNALADE
+168 GWAAKTNALADE

-190 FTSACPRQYAAQL
+190 FTGPCPRQYAAQL

-210 PTVVWRDD
+210 ATVVWRDD
-218 AYTNTNY
+218 AYTNQNY
-225 RDGDNKTIGE
+225 NGDDNKTIGE

-256 DTYGAKVTSITK
+256 DTYGATVTSITK
-268 KDGDKVTATGVYED
+268 QDGSKNVKLNPAEES
-282 FTKIAKD
+282 FTKISKD
-289 YVALKNNK
+289 YGSLKNNK

-319 VISGLLGDFGTS
+319 VVNGLLGDFGDDG
-331 SDKLKL
+331 DKLKL
-337 NGTKYTVDTATA
+337 DGTKYTVGTATTAA
-349 SNKIG
+349 SIG
-354 SGDGKVSQDAA
+354 SDAAKQATA
-365 DKTNLVKMDG
+365 DKTNLVKVDG
-375 TAVTGTYNND
+375 SAVATNRND
-385 LVGYV
+385 LVKYV
-390 KNSVSGLAKAY
+390 KSNVSGLAKAF

-415 LLDIKSFAIAQVTYV
+415 LLDIKTFAIAQVTYV

-435 NVSYKNSSNTQR
+435 NVSYKNSSNTQS
-447 FDSKLKDDDAVWYD
+447 FDSKLKDDDAVWYN

-471 TSKKNT
+471 TKAVNT

-495 ATKNATTDSDYKI
+495 GTKNAITAGDYKV
-508 TIDGKTY
+508 TVNGTTY
-515 EMAGVAPSDAAD
+515 EMAGVTNSDAAD

-540 DYCLLVD
+540 GYCLLVD

-559 TELYKTGNK
+559 TELYQEGNK
-568 WQATLLKA
+568 WKATLLKA

-588 EAINGVSV
+588 EAINGNDVA
-596 DSMLTTLGYTDDGF
+596 TAGYGKF
-610 DGSVDGNGNK
+610 DGSTTADAAK
-620 CKIVTYT
+620 IKIVTYT
-627 KSGSEYKLKVLGT
+627 KSGDEYKLKVVGDT
-640 SIDGKTYKGGYDVID
+640 INGSAYKAGYDV
-655 SVTKTADADKN
+655 VTPVVASNNVK
-666 YVDNNK
+666 NNK
-672 LQKGNVNAIN
+672 LTKGSVSAIN

-699 TGKDLRDWKTSSK
+699 TGKDLRDWKEASVFS
-712 FNSVVLADKSNG
+712 SVVLADKSNG
-724 VPYAKVVYADLGT
+724 VPYAKVVYADLGSD
-737 ENVKGGTDVNYGY
+737 NVKGGTDVNYGY

-759 VDETDYN
+759 ADETDYN
-766 VFHIWNGSE
+766 VFQIWNGSE

-785 TVARGDVIKYSL
+785 DVARGDVIKYSL

-808 VDKVYAKSAGT
+808 VDKVFAKADGT
-819 KGVVLNGDYSS
+819 TGVVLNGDYSD
-830 KLDGTAYFAATNH
+830 KLDGTAYFAPANGAAKVNKTTAET
-843 VKLDKDAAAANQ
+843 AAAQAANIL
-855 TALNFD
+855 TFD

-890 LKNFTREDGSDYIAN
+890 LKDYVREDGTDYVTN
-905 AIYWTDGAKTKIMV
+905 AIYWIEKDAQNQPTKTKIMV

-925 LDNGVFGL
+925 LDTGVFNL
-933 TAGTDTAA
+933 H
-941 RTAYENATVAAAKD
+941 
-955 ALVNTTATLAE
+955 
-966 NKKSATTGAIFTNDA
+966 
-981 VEYTVSTAST
+981 
-991 DVTVAKSGNKLVVTT
+991 
-1006 KSADL
+1006 
-1011 TASGTATV
+1011 
-1019 TVTIK
+1019 
-1024 CGAKTDTKNITVTY
+1024 
-1038 KA
+1038 

>member
-1 MDFLKFHPS
+1 MK
-10 FSGKRDSGAN
+10 N
-20 LKKVL
+20 LKKIL

-45 SADIKVDAD
+45 QADIKVDAD

-60 SLGIVE
+60 SLGIIE

-75 NGTVT
+75 NATVT

-168 NWASKTNALADE
+168 GWAAKTNALADE

-190 FTSACPRQYAAQL
+190 FTGPCPRQYAAQL

-210 PTVVWRDD
+210 ATVVWRDD
-218 AYTNTNY
+218 AYTNQNY
-225 RDGDNKTIGE
+225 NGDDNKTIGE

-256 DTYGAKVTSITK
+256 DTYGATVTSITK
-268 KDGDKVTATGVYED
+268 QDGSKNVKLNPAEES
-282 FTKIAKD
+282 FTKISKD
-289 YVALKNNK
+289 YGSLKNNK

-319 VISGLLGDFGTS
+319 VVNGLLGDFGDDG
-331 SDKLKL
+331 DKLKL
-337 NGTKYTVDTATA
+337 DGTKYTVGTATTAA
-349 SNKIG
+349 SIG
-354 SGDGKVSQDAA
+354 SDAAKQATA
-365 DKTNLVKMDG
+365 DKTNLVKVDG
-375 TAVTGTYNND
+375 SAVATNRND
-385 LVGYV
+385 LVKYV
-390 KNSVSGLAKAY
+390 KSNVSGLAKAF
-401 DASAISNSDNNKIN
+401 DASAISNTDNNKIN
-415 LLDIKSFAIAQVTYV
+415 LLDIKTFAIAQVTYV
-430 GKDYI
+430 GSDYI
-435 NVSYKNSSNTQR
+435 NVSYKNSSNTQN
-447 FDSKLKDDDAVWYD
+447 FSSKLKDDDAVWYN

-471 TSKKNT
+471 TKAVNT

-490 SGKIT
+490 TGKIT
-495 ATKNATTDSDYKI
+495 GTKNAITAADYKV
-508 TIDGKTY
+508 TVNGTTY
-515 EMAGVAPSDAAD
+515 EMAGVTNSDAAD

-540 DYCLLVD
+540 GYCLLVD

-559 TELYKTGNK
+559 TELYQEGNK
-568 WQATLLKA
+568 WKATLLKA

-588 EAINGVSV
+588 EAINGNDVA
-596 DSMLTTLGYTDDGF
+596 TAGYGKF
-610 DGSVDGNGNK
+610 DGSTTADAAK
-620 CKIVTYT
+620 IKIVTYT
-627 KSGSEYKLKVLGT
+627 KSGDEYKLKVVGDT
-640 SIDGKTYKGGYDVID
+640 INGSAYKAGYDV
-655 SVTKTADADKN
+655 VTPVVASNNVK
-666 YVDNNK
+666 NNK
-672 LQKGNVNAIN
+672 LTKGSVSAIN

-699 TGKDLRDWKTSSK
+699 TGKDLRDWKEASVFS
-712 FNSVVLADKSNG
+712 SVVLADKSNG
-724 VPYAKVVYADLGT
+724 VPYAKVVYADLGSD
-737 ENVKGGTDVNYGY
+737 NVKGGTDVNYGY

-759 VDETDYN
+759 ADETDYN
-766 VFHIWNGSE
+766 VFQIWNGSE

-785 TVARGDVIKYSL
+785 DVARGDVIKYSL

-808 VDKVYAKSAGT
+808 VDKVFAKADGT
-819 KGVVLNGDYSS
+819 TGVVLNGDYSD
-830 KLDGTAYFAATNH
+830 KLDGTAYFAPANGAAKVNKTTAET
-843 VKLDKDAAAANQ
+843 AAAQAANIL
-855 TALNFD
+855 TFD

-890 LKNFTREDGSDYIAN
+890 LKDYVREDGTDYVTN

-925 LDNGVFGL
+925 LDTGVFNL
-933 TAGTDTAA
+933 H
-941 RTAYENATVAAAKD
+941 
-955 ALVNTTATLAE
+955 
-966 NKKSATTGAIFTNDA
+966 
-981 VEYTVSTAST
+981 
-991 DVTVAKSGNKLVVTT
+991 
-1006 KSADL
+1006 
-1011 TASGTATV
+1011 
-1019 TVTIK
+1019 
-1024 CGAKTDTKNITVTY
+1024 
-1038 KA
+1038 

>member
-1 MDFLKFHPS
+1 MH
-10 FSGKRDSGAN
+10 
-20 LKKVL
+20 LKKIL

-45 SADIKVDAD
+45 QADIKVDAD

-60 SLGIVE
+60 SLGIIE

-75 NGTVT
+75 NATVT

-168 NWASKTNALADE
+168 GWAAKTNALADE

-190 FTSACPRQYAAQL
+190 FTGPCPRQYAAQL

-210 PTVVWRDD
+210 ATVVWRDD
-218 AYTNTNY
+218 AYTNQNY
-225 RDGDNKTIGE
+225 NGDDNKTIGE

-256 DTYGAKVTSITK
+256 DTYGATVTSITK
-268 KDGDKVTATGVYED
+268 QDGSKNVKLNPAEES
-282 FTKIAKD
+282 FTKISKD
-289 YVALKNNK
+289 YGSLKNNK

-319 VISGLLGDFGTS
+319 VVNGLLGDFGDDG
-331 SDKLKL
+331 DKLKL
-337 NGTKYTVDTATA
+337 DGTKYTVGTATTAA
-349 SNKIG
+349 SIG
-354 SGDGKVSQDAA
+354 SDAAKQATA
-365 DKTNLVKMDG
+365 DKTNLVKVDG
-375 TAVTGTYNND
+375 SAVATNRND
-385 LVGYV
+385 LVKYV
-390 KNSVSGLAKAY
+390 KSNVSGLAKAF
-401 DASAISNSDNNKIN
+401 DASAISNTDNNKIN
-415 LLDIKSFAIAQVTYV
+415 LLDIKTFAIAQVTYV
-430 GKDYI
+430 GSDYI
-435 NVSYKNSSNTQR
+435 NVSYKNSSNTQN
-447 FDSKLKDDDAVWYD
+447 FSSKLKDDDAVWYN

-471 TSKKNT
+471 TKAVNT

-490 SGKIT
+490 TGKIT
-495 ATKNATTDSDYKI
+495 GTKNAITAADYKV
-508 TIDGKTY
+508 TVNGTTY
-515 EMAGVAPSDAAD
+515 EMAGVTNSDAAD

-540 DYCLLVD
+540 GYCLLVD

-559 TELYKTGNK
+559 TELYQEGNK
-568 WQATLLKA
+568 WKATLLKA

-588 EAINGVSV
+588 EAINGNDVA
-596 DSMLTTLGYTDDGF
+596 TAGYGKF
-610 DGSVDGNGNK
+610 DGSTTADAAK
-620 CKIVTYT
+620 IKIVTYT
-627 KSGSEYKLKVLGT
+627 KSGDEYKLKVVGDT
-640 SIDGKTYKGGYDVID
+640 INGSAYKAGYDV
-655 SVTKTADADKN
+655 VTPVVASNNVK
-666 YVDNNK
+666 NNK
-672 LQKGNVNAIN
+672 LTKGSVSAIN

-699 TGKDLRDWKTSSK
+699 TGKDLRDWKEASVFS
-712 FNSVVLADKSNG
+712 SVVLADKSNG
-724 VPYAKVVYADLGT
+724 VPYAKVVYADLGSD
-737 ENVKGGTDVNYGY
+737 NVKGGTDVNYGY

-759 VDETDYN
+759 ADETDYN
-766 VFHIWNGSE
+766 VFQIWNGSE

-785 TVARGDVIKYSL
+785 DVARGDVIKYSL

-808 VDKVYAKSAGT
+808 VDKVFAKADGT
-819 KGVVLNGDYSS
+819 TGVVLNGDYSD
-830 KLDGTAYFAATNH
+830 KLDGTAYFAPANGAAKVNKTTAET
-843 VKLDKDAAAANQ
+843 AAAQAANIL
-855 TALNFD
+855 TFD

-890 LKNFTREDGSDYIAN
+890 LKDYVREDGTDYVTN
-905 AIYWTDGAKTKIMV
+905 AIYWVEKDAQNQPTKTKIMV

-925 LDNGVFGL
+925 LDTGVFNL
-933 TAGTDTAA
+933 H
-941 RTAYENATVAAAKD
+941 
-955 ALVNTTATLAE
+955 
-966 NKKSATTGAIFTNDA
+966 
-981 VEYTVSTAST
+981 
-991 DVTVAKSGNKLVVTT
+991 
-1006 KSADL
+1006 
-1011 TASGTATV
+1011 
-1019 TVTIK
+1019 
-1024 CGAKTDTKNITVTY
+1024 
-1038 KA
+1038 

>member
-1 MDFLKFHPS
+1 MK
-10 FSGKRDSGAN
+10 N
-20 LKKVL
+20 LKKIL

-45 SADIKVDAD
+45 QADIKVDAD

-60 SLGIVE
+60 SLGIIE

-75 NGTVT
+75 NATVT

-168 NWASKTNALADE
+168 GWAAKTNALADE

-190 FTSACPRQYAAQL
+190 FTGPCPRQYAAQL

-210 PTVVWRDD
+210 ATVVWRDD
-218 AYTNTNY
+218 AYTNQNY
-225 RDGDNKTIGE
+225 NGDDNKTIGE

-256 DTYGAKVTSITK
+256 DTYGATVTSITK
-268 KDGDKVTATGVYED
+268 QDGSKNVKLNPAEES
-282 FTKIAKD
+282 FTKISKD
-289 YVALKNNK
+289 YGSLKNNK

-319 VISGLLGDFGTS
+319 VVNGLLGDFGDDG
-331 SDKLKL
+331 DKLKL
-337 NGTKYTVDTATA
+337 DGTKYTVGTATTAA
-349 SNKIG
+349 SIG
-354 SGDGKVSQDAA
+354 SDAAKQATA
-365 DKTNLVKMDG
+365 DKTNLVKVDG
-375 TAVTGTYNND
+375 SAVATNRND
-385 LVGYV
+385 LVKYV
-390 KNSVSGLAKAY
+390 KSNVSGLAKAF
-401 DASAISNSDNNKIN
+401 DASAISNTDNNKIN
-415 LLDIKSFAIAQVTYV
+415 LLDIKTFAIAQVTYV
-430 GKDYI
+430 GSDYI
-435 NVSYKNSSNTQR
+435 NVSYKNSSNTQN
-447 FDSKLKDDDAVWYD
+447 FSSKLKDDDAVWYN

-471 TSKKNT
+471 TKAVNT

-490 SGKIT
+490 TGKIT
-495 ATKNATTDSDYKI
+495 GTKNAITAADYKV
-508 TIDGKTY
+508 TVNGTTY
-515 EMAGVAPSDAAD
+515 EMAGVTNSDAAD

-540 DYCLLVD
+540 GYCLLVD

-559 TELYKTGNK
+559 TELYQEGNK
-568 WQATLLKA
+568 WKATLLKA

-588 EAINGVSV
+588 EAINGNDVA
-596 DSMLTTLGYTDDGF
+596 TAGYGKF
-610 DGSVDGNGNK
+610 DGSTTADAAK
-620 CKIVTYT
+620 IKIVTYT
-627 KSGSEYKLKVLGT
+627 KSGDEYKLKVVGDT
-640 SIDGKTYKGGYDVID
+640 INGSAYKAGYDV
-655 SVTKTADADKN
+655 VTPVVASNNVK
-666 YVDNNK
+666 NNK
-672 LQKGNVNAIN
+672 LTKGSVSAIN

-699 TGKDLRDWKTSSK
+699 TGKDLRDWKEASVFS
-712 FNSVVLADKSNG
+712 SVVLADKSNG
-724 VPYAKVVYADLGT
+724 VPYAKVVYADLGSD
-737 ENVKGGTDVNYGY
+737 NVKGGTDVNYGY

-759 VDETDYN
+759 ADETDYN
-766 VFHIWNGSE
+766 VFQIWNGSE

-785 TVARGDVIKYSL
+785 DVARGDVIKYSL

-808 VDKVYAKSAGT
+808 VDKVFAKADGT
-819 KGVVLNGDYSS
+819 TGVVLNGDYSD
-830 KLDGTAYFAATNH
+830 KLDGTAYFAPANGAAKVNKTTAET
-843 VKLDKDAAAANQ
+843 AAAQDANIL
-855 TALNFD
+855 TFD

-890 LKNFTREDGSDYIAN
+890 LKDYVREDGTDYVTN
-905 AIYWTDGAKTKIMV
+905 AIYWIEKDAQNQPTKTKIMV

-925 LDNGVFGL
+925 LDTGVFNL
-933 TAGTDTAA
+933 H
-941 RTAYENATVAAAKD
+941 
-955 ALVNTTATLAE
+955 
-966 NKKSATTGAIFTNDA
+966 
-981 VEYTVSTAST
+981 
-991 DVTVAKSGNKLVVTT
+991 
-1006 KSADL
+1006 
-1011 TASGTATV
+1011 
-1019 TVTIK
+1019 
-1024 CGAKTDTKNITVTY
+1024 
-1038 KA
+1038 

>member
-1 MDFLKFHPS
+1 
-10 FSGKRDSGAN
+10 
-20 LKKVL
+20 
-25 ALVLAFACAFTMFAG
+25 MFAG

-168 NWASKTNALADE
+168 GWAAKTNALADE

-190 FTSACPRQYAAQL
+190 FTGPCPRQYAAQL

-225 RDGDNKTIGE
+225 SDDDNKTIGE

-256 DTYGAKVTSITK
+256 STYGATVSSITK
-268 KDGDKVTATGVYED
+268 QDGSKKVTLQSED

-289 YVALKNNK
+289 YGSLKNNK

-305 DEVYGVFALTDSNK
+305 DEVYGVFALTDSNR
-319 VISGLLGDFGTS
+319 VLNALLGEFGTS

-337 NGTKYTVDTATA
+337 DGTKYTIADAETV
-349 SNKIG
+349 KL
-354 SGDGKVSQDAA
+354 DGKTVYVAANANVGFTTNEADAKGYNA
-365 DKTNLVKMDG
+365 NASKSDPE
-375 TAVTGTYNND
+375 TAGIVN
-385 LVGYV
+385 YV
-390 KNSVSGLAKAY
+390 KAAKGLTKAF

-415 LLDIKSFAIAQVTYV
+415 LLDVKSFAIAQVTYV

-435 NVSYKNSSNTQR
+435 NVSYKNSSNTQG
-447 FDSKLKDDDAVWYD
+447 FDSKLKDDDAVWYN

-471 TSKKNT
+471 TAKVNS
-477 SADKIGVTKLDVV
+477 SEDKVSVTKLDVV

-610 DGSVDGNGNK
+610 DGSVDGNGSK

-655 SVTKTADADKN
+655 SVTETADANKN

-766 VFHIWNGSE
+766 VFQIWNGSK

-797 DGTVENHTKIS
+797 DGTVEDHTKIS
-808 VDKVYAKSAGT
+808 VDKVYAKTDSTAHT
-819 KGVVLNGDYSS
+819 GVVLNGDYSD
-830 KLDGTAYFAATNH
+830 KLDGTAYFAATKYT
-843 VKLDKDAAAANQ
+843 KLNKDAAAYKQ
-855 TALNFD
+855 TALTFD
-861 DDDDSIILFANTSD
+861 NDDDSIILFANTSD

-890 LKNFTREDGSDYIAN
+890 LKDYVREDGDNYVTN
-905 AIYWTDGAKTKIMV
+905 AIYWVEKNTDQSIKTIVMV

-925 LDNGVFGL
+925 LDDGVFGL

-1024 CGAKTDTKNITVTY
+1024 CGAKTDTKDITVTY

>member
-1 MDFLKFHPS
+1 
-10 FSGKRDSGAN
+10 
-20 LKKVL
+20 
-25 ALVLAFACAFTMFAG
+25 MFAG

-45 SADIKVDAD
+45 QADIKVKSD

-75 NGTVT
+75 NATVT

-122 CQSLGIIAGKSNTIF
+122 CQSLGIIAGKSNTKF
-137 APNATVTAQEAA
+137 VPNEKVTAQEAA
-149 KMLLVTL
+149 KILLVTL
-156 GYDANKAGLVGA
+156 GYDATKAGLVGT
-168 NWASKTNALADE
+168 NWAAKTNALADE

-218 AYTNTNY
+218 AYTNQNY
-225 RDGDNKTIGE
+225 ANGDNKTIGE

-256 DTYGAKVTSITK
+256 ETYGATVSSITK
-268 KDGDKVTATGVYED
+268 KDGDKVTTTGVSED

-319 VISGLLGDFGTS
+319 VINGLLGDFGTS

-337 NGTKYTVDTATA
+337 NGTKYTVADTN
-349 SNKIG
+349 SV
-354 SGDGKVSQDAA
+354 SVDGKTQQESKKDIGIVDYV
-365 DKTNLVKMDG
+365 DKK
-375 TAVTGTYNND
+375 
-385 LVGYV
+385 
-390 KNSVSGLAKAY
+390 VSGLAKAF

-415 LLDIKSFAIAQVTYV
+415 LLDIKTFAIAQVTYV

-435 NVSYKNSSNTQR
+435 NVSYKNSSNNQS
-447 FDSKLKDDDAVWYD
+447 FNSKLKDDDAVWYN

-471 TSKKNT
+471 TKAVNT

-495 ATKNATTDSDYKI
+495 GTKNAITASDYKV
-508 TIDGKTY
+508 TINGTTY
-515 EMAGVAPSDAAD
+515 EMAGVTNSDAAD

-540 DYCLLVD
+540 GYCLFVD

-559 TELYKTGNK
+559 TELYQEGNK
-568 WQATLLKA
+568 WKATLLKA

-588 EAINGVSV
+588 EAINGNDVA
-596 DSMLTTLGYTDDGF
+596 TAGYGKF
-610 DGSVDGNGNK
+610 DGSTTADAAK
-620 CKIVTYT
+620 IKIVTYT
-627 KSGSEYKLKVLGT
+627 KSGDEYKLKVVGDT
-640 SIDGKTYKGGYDVID
+640 INGSAYKAGYDV
-655 SVTKTADADKN
+655 VTPVVASNNVK
-666 YVDNNK
+666 NNK
-672 LQKGNVNAIN
+672 LTEGSVSAIN

-699 TGKDLRDWKTSSK
+699 TGKDLRDWKEASVFS
-712 FNSVVLADKSNG
+712 SVVLADKSNG
-724 VPYAKVVYADLGT
+724 VPYAKVVYADLGSD
-737 ENVKGGTDVNYGY
+737 NVKGGTDVNYGY

-759 VDETDYN
+759 ADETDYN
-766 VFHIWNGSE
+766 VFQIWNGSE

-785 TVARGDVIKYSL
+785 DVARGDVIKYSL

-808 VDKVYAKSAGT
+808 VDKVFAKADGT
-819 KGVVLNGDYSS
+819 TGVVLNGDYSD
-830 KLDGTAYFAATNH
+830 KLDGTAYFAPANGAAKVNKTTAET
-843 VKLDKDAAAANQ
+843 AAAQAANIL
-855 TALNFD
+855 TFD

-890 LKNFTREDGSDYIAN
+890 LKDYVREDGTDYVTN

-925 LDNGVFGL
+925 LDTGVFNL
-933 TAGTDTAA
+933 H
-941 RTAYENATVAAAKD
+941 
-955 ALVNTTATLAE
+955 
-966 NKKSATTGAIFTNDA
+966 
-981 VEYTVSTAST
+981 
-991 DVTVAKSGNKLVVTT
+991 
-1006 KSADL
+1006 
-1011 TASGTATV
+1011 
-1019 TVTIK
+1019 
-1024 CGAKTDTKNITVTY
+1024 
-1038 KA
+1038 

>member
-1 MDFLKFHPS
+1 
-10 FSGKRDSGAN
+10 
-20 LKKVL
+20 
-25 ALVLAFACAFTMFAG
+25 MFAG

-45 SADIKVDAD
+45 QADIKVDAD

-60 SLGIVE
+60 SLGIIE

-75 NGTVT
+75 NATVT

-168 NWASKTNALADE
+168 GWAAKTNALADE

-190 FTSACPRQYAAQL
+190 FTGPCPRQYAAQL

-225 RDGDNKTIGE
+225 SDGDNKTIGE

-256 DTYGAKVTSITK
+256 DTYGATVTSITK
-268 KDGDKVTATGVYED
+268 QDGSKNVKLNPAEES
-282 FTKIAKD
+282 FTKISKD

-319 VISGLLGDFGTS
+319 VINGLLGDFGTS

-337 NGTKYTVDTATA
+337 NGTKYTVGTATTA
-349 SNKIG
+349 ANIG
-354 SGDGKVSQDAA
+354 NSADKQATA
-365 DKTNLVKMDG
+365 DKTNLVKVDG
-375 TAVTGTYNND
+375 SAVATNRND
-385 LVGYV
+385 LVKYV
-390 KNSVSGLAKAY
+390 KSNVSGLAKAF

-415 LLDIKSFAIAQVTYV
+415 LLDIKTFAIAQVTYV

-435 NVSYKNSSNTQR
+435 NVSYKNSSNTQS
-447 FDSKLKDDDAVWYD
+447 FDSKLKDDDAVWYN

-471 TSKKNT
+471 TKAVNT

-495 ATKNATTDSDYKI
+495 GTKNAITASDYKV
-508 TIDGKTY
+508 TVNGTTY
-515 EMAGVAPSDAAD
+515 EMAGVTNSDAAD

-540 DYCLLVD
+540 GYCLFVD

-559 TELYKTGNK
+559 TELYQEGNK
-568 WQATLLKA
+568 WKATLLKA

-588 EAINGVSV
+588 EAINGNDVA
-596 DSMLTTLGYTDDGF
+596 TAGYGKF
-610 DGSVDGNGNK
+610 DGSTTADAAK
-620 CKIVTYT
+620 IKIVTYT
-627 KSGSEYKLKVLGT
+627 KSGDEYKLKVVGDT
-640 SIDGKTYKGGYDVID
+640 INGSAYKAGYDV
-655 SVTKTADADKN
+655 VTPVVASNNVK
-666 YVDNNK
+666 NNK
-672 LQKGNVNAIN
+672 LTKGSVSAIN

-699 TGKDLRDWKTSSK
+699 TGKDLRDWKEASVFS
-712 FNSVVLADKSNG
+712 SVVLADKSNG
-724 VPYAKVVYADLGT
+724 VPYAKVVYADLGSD
-737 ENVKGGTDVNYGY
+737 NVKGGTDVNYGY

-759 VDETDYN
+759 ADETDYN
-766 VFHIWNGSE
+766 VFQIWNGSE

-785 TVARGDVIKYSL
+785 DVARGDVIKYSL

-808 VDKVYAKSAGT
+808 VDKVFAKADGT
-819 KGVVLNGDYSS
+819 TGVVLNGDYSD
-830 KLDGTAYFAATNH
+830 KLDGTAYFAPANGAAKVNKTTAET
-843 VKLDKDAAAANQ
+843 AAAQAANIL
-855 TALNFD
+855 TFD

-890 LKNFTREDGSDYIAN
+890 LKDYVREDGTDYVTN
-905 AIYWTDGAKTKIMV
+905 AIYWIEKDAQNQPTKTKIMV

-925 LDNGVFGL
+925 LDTGVFNL
-933 TAGTDTAA
+933 H
-941 RTAYENATVAAAKD
+941 
-955 ALVNTTATLAE
+955 
-966 NKKSATTGAIFTNDA
+966 
-981 VEYTVSTAST
+981 
-991 DVTVAKSGNKLVVTT
+991 
-1006 KSADL
+1006 
-1011 TASGTATV
+1011 
-1019 TVTIK
+1019 
-1024 CGAKTDTKNITVTY
+1024 
-1038 KA
+1038 

>member
-1 MDFLKFHPS
+1 MK
-10 FSGKRDSGAN
+10 N
-20 LKKVL
+20 LKKIL

-45 SADIKVDAD
+45 QADIKVDAD

-60 SLGIVE
+60 SLGIIE

-75 NGTVT
+75 NATVT

-168 NWASKTNALADE
+168 GWAAKTNALADE

-190 FTSACPRQYAAQL
+190 FTGPCPRQYAAQL

-225 RDGDNKTIGE
+225 SDGDNKTIGE

-256 DTYGAKVTSITK
+256 DTYGATVTSITK
-268 KDGDKVTATGVYED
+268 QDGSKNVKLNPAEES
-282 FTKIAKD
+282 FTKISKD

-319 VISGLLGDFGTS
+319 VINGLLGDFGTS

-337 NGTKYTVDTATA
+337 NGTKYTVGTATTA
-349 SNKIG
+349 ANIG
-354 SGDGKVSQDAA
+354 NSADKQATA
-365 DKTNLVKMDG
+365 DKTNLVKVDG
-375 TAVTGTYNND
+375 SAVATNRND
-385 LVGYV
+385 LVKYV
-390 KNSVSGLAKAY
+390 KSNVSGLAKAF

-415 LLDIKSFAIAQVTYV
+415 LLDIKTFAIAQVTYV

-435 NVSYKNSSNTQR
+435 NVSYKNSSNTQS
-447 FDSKLKDDDAVWYD
+447 FDSKLKDDDAVWYN

-471 TSKKNT
+471 TKAVNT

-495 ATKNATTDSDYKI
+495 GTKNAITASDYKV
-508 TIDGKTY
+508 TVNGTTY
-515 EMAGVAPSDAAD
+515 EMAGVTNSDAAD

-540 DYCLLVD
+540 GYCLFVD

-559 TELYKTGNK
+559 TELYQEGNK
-568 WQATLLKA
+568 WKATLLKA

-588 EAINGVSV
+588 EAINGKDV
-596 DSMLTTLGYTDDGF
+596 TTAGYSKF
-610 DGSVDGNGNK
+610 DGSTTAGAASIK
-620 CKIVTYT
+620 LVTYT
-627 KSGSEYKLKVLGT
+627 KSGDEYKLKVVGDKFLKD
-640 SIDGKTYKGGYDVID
+640 SNNNPVAYKAGYDV
-655 SVTKTADADKN
+655 VTPVVASNNVK
-666 YVDNNK
+666 NNK
-672 LQKGNVNAIN
+672 LTQGSVSAIN

-699 TGKDLRDWKTSSK
+699 TGKDLRDWKETSVFS
-712 FNSVVLADKSNG
+712 SVVLADKSNG

-759 VDETDYN
+759 ADETDYN
-766 VFHIWNGSE
+766 VFQIWNGSE

-785 TVARGDVIKYSL
+785 DVARGDVIKYSL

-808 VDKVYAKSAGT
+808 VDKVFAKADGT
-819 KGVVLNGDYSS
+819 TGVVLNGDYSD
-830 KLDGTAYFAATNH
+830 KLDGTAYFAPANGAAKVNKTTAET
-843 VKLDKDAAAANQ
+843 AAAQAANIL
-855 TALNFD
+855 TFD

-890 LKNFTREDGSDYIAN
+890 LKDYVREDGTDYVTN
-905 AIYWTDGAKTKIMV
+905 AIYWIEKDAQNQPTKTKIMV

-925 LDNGVFGL
+925 LDTGVFNL
-933 TAGTDTAA
+933 H
-941 RTAYENATVAAAKD
+941 
-955 ALVNTTATLAE
+955 
-966 NKKSATTGAIFTNDA
+966 
-981 VEYTVSTAST
+981 
-991 DVTVAKSGNKLVVTT
+991 
-1006 KSADL
+1006 
-1011 TASGTATV
+1011 
-1019 TVTIK
+1019 
-1024 CGAKTDTKNITVTY
+1024 
-1038 KA
+1038 